1 MPRCYNDSK
10 TVSSVNSS
18 HKHSDDIVLTQT
30 RAFSIGSQLEVDED
44 PPLVEKSHR
53 RLRCDLSPVP
63 TNTNSNLNIKL
74 LNLKSDKGNRQDHQV
89 STGSGGYRERETK
102 KKAAIG
108 NTVRGIL
115 SSGHSRQD
123 RYETNRQRSSGGSG
137 GGLSSL
143 CPKLVASGSSTQ
155 SGISL
160 AVGHL
165 ASQESGGPCTVVTTQ
180 RIHGHAHNHKRQ
192 RKLSIVAQAGP
203 SANTTGDRKV
213 LSNISRSASIS
224 KKQIRTQRHDQ
235 STDSLSVTSN
245 GLTTS
250 SPSSRKKVLSTLRI
264 SEKSSTQS
272 VNSPSLD
279 HENDRSFSDAEE
291 AITATEN
298 VFAIPGSSSTP
309 STPISKVKQTKF
321 GKNEANVEHNSL
333 AECTDLS
340 ENAAD
345 VQHVILAEFD
355 KKTASIKQ
363 VATHKSI
370 NQEVI
375 ANHKQKSLSGSI
387 VNAKSIN
394 SNEQKIP
401 KYKNPNSVEK
411 MIEHHSN
418 KNIETVNLE
427 KNLDTTSI
435 DMNIT
440 SSNNKDK
447 ETKDRKSMEC
457 ADGGDIVGKDTD
469 TIDATKTISSDKI
482 DVESN
487 AEVSEEVIKSSRFV
501 TSKVLEEVT
510 ETETKT
516 ADVEKV
522 EEEERVTIYEDD
534 DGTSI
539 SDIVAA
545 QALHESLSKLGKV
558 PPLDTEMEE
567 MQNKNIRDEAKIGE
581 HPEKD
586 IVAQE
591 ETVEGFIGPLLDENF
606 KVDEKL
612 SQKTMAMEE
621 VQNLL
626 MKVKVQTVEDDDD
639 EEKAIGISPDGRFL
653 KFEEEIGRGSFKT
666 VYRGLDTQTGV
677 AVAWCELQ
685 EKKLNKTERLR
696 FREEAEML
704 KGLQHPNIVRFY
716 DYWEV
721 TLTRRKYIVLVTELM
736 TSGTLKTYLR
746 RFKKINPKVVK
757 SWCRQ
762 ILKGLSFLH
771 SRSPPIIHRDLKCDN
786 IFITGTTGSVK
797 IGDLGLATLKNRS
810 FAKSVIGT
818 PEFMAPEMYEEHY
831 DESVDVYAFGMCML
845 EMATS
850 EYPYS
855 ECTGPAQI
863 YKRVVSGVKP
873 QSYDKVENP
882 EVRDIIEMCI
892 RLKKEERPL
901 VKDLLNHEFF
911 ADDVGLKLEMVS
923 RDSAV
928 ADIELS
934 RVEFRLRVLDPKKRS
949 NKHKENE
956 AIQFDFDIQAD
967 NAEEVALEMAKS
979 SLILEEDA
987 KAVAK
992 MLKSQITTLLRE
1004 REERKAK
1011 EEKERLDRETDATT
1025 NTAENMLQQQL
1036 LLQQMQLQQQQQQ
1049 QQQIQS
1055 NIGIQIQN
1063 QVPIQLQQTQIPLQQ
1078 QQLQSAAQQAQQHN
1092 LQPQQVQ
1099 LVQQQPII
1107 QQQTSVVQPQQAQQI
1122 QYQQQIQQQYQQQQQ
1137 YPQHMSQ
1144 NLSTNSP
1151 QCSTPQNVQAQPQ
1164 FPQVP
1169 QQQMS
1174 QQPMPQQQ
1182 ISQQSIPQ
1190 QQIPQQPMPQQQMP
1204 QQQMQQQQQ
1213 QQQQQQHVHQQ
1224 PQQYIQLNQM
1234 SVPQPIPHQVQQQM
1248 QPQMQML
1255 SQQQHMHQQLQ
1266 HAQQQQYAQPQ
1277 IQHVQQ
1283 IHQHSIGS
1291 PPVQNQQYYQQNPTG
1306 SSGYVSANSLYQQTM
1321 PQQIFHTY
1329 TTSTNPSGHVEILS
1343 STQTATQIYSHTNLS
1358 AAAVP
1363 ASSQSYIQPT
1373 AQVQASIPS
1382 AINVNN
1388 SSAVTQ
1394 VMQNVPTSTI
1404 PNMQSASTLLSNAG
1418 HQPQSQQ
1425 NILMQMQYSQSASV
1439 MPNSISV
1446 TPVANVSAQSST
1458 NLQQQHFLPST
1469 EQCPTTDRSSLIKQD
1484 TMDSIQS
1491 LPPDAPITL
1500 QQDQIIAPTAATSVT
1515 QQQQQQPVVSND
1527 GITPENSE
1535 SVTTSE
1541 RSRVKRSGT
1550 KRKKPGIKLTVLS
1563 VSSGEGQSMTVE
1575 CQLDTSKQKTVT
1587 FKFDRD
1593 DMVPTDIANN
1603 LVAEN
1608 LLPQSQCETFV
1619 ELIEDIVKQLRLDP
1633 TRTLPLVAHGP
1644 PDQSAG
1650 GSPVTSRRPRDRD
1663 HSLDTAKVR
1672 HGSLTRQSSHRSSYK
1687 VHRRHRSRD
1696 ETSNTS
1702 TPTKLLPID
1711 QIISHIA
1718 STSLEKQ
1725 QVAQTTDSQAGA
1737 ENTSAEASR
1746 RSSTSTQNTDTLTPT
1761 NIPSDPTDNQE
1772 SVVSATSAETIMET
1786 HHNIQDDANNSTLK
1800 SYQMSTAHVQTQ
1812 IQNTTM
1818 NASHTNETS
1827 KESQELDVVDI
1838 KEYETAVKETS
1849 TSDVT
1854 VEISSLTV
1862 PTPVRKVSR
1871 FLVSPVAEQKNITT
1885 EEESFT
1891 TNENTDRANITTSQ
1905 LMPQSVG
1912 SVASAEP
1919 VLKSEDHVEVSVI
1932 EAQAIALQEKALQE
1946 KSNNVE
1952 TAQGVQGIQFNT
1964 VEQTDS
1970 SQQVLQ
1976 KGQQSI
1982 GLQNIIQVQ
1991 TLQQVTGHIQ
2001 QTTTIG
2007 QSKQHTII
2015 VQGSTI
2021 TSQQT
2026 SQQMPQTSVQNFV
2039 PVNTQKE
2046 LQSQSLHTTSG
2057 IVQQAQYQNQT
2068 IVQPGLV
2075 IQQQQQQ
2082 QIPIQQNVMQPHI
2095 QTEHQHQSQQMQ
2107 TQRPP
2112 TVQQFVPQQVQPQA
2126 QQYVMLSGPMQPIQP
2141 ANLDDRSR
2149 RLPSLS
2155 TNVSIDSQISEVS
2168 GISEEKRQTLIATNT
2183 PIAHTQHVQQVI
2195 SQDMPS
2201 TMPLAQGTVETAQQL
2216 QTVLTHSNVQHVPGT
2231 LVLPVSQV
2239 SLPVHPVVAAD
2250 VSTPKI
2256 ITKTKEVSS
2265 TLPDLAQNLANIL
2278 SNPKSKSAT
2287 PHPLTSHEQPT
2298 VVSNVTAPTLVEHK
2312 PVQSE
2317 QYFQPIQP
2325 EANQLQVQPSIHNYQ
2340 GQVMQQIYQ
2349 GQQNFQQ
2356 AFQGQQL
2363 LHQGQTQPIPQS
2375 VPLTISQQIDAQSQ
2389 MVQSLQSVSSQM
2401 SAQGKWIV
2409 SSNQTPLQQPMRH
2422 VQPSQL
2428 QSLQNQPQLQQI
2440 PVQPQ
2445 TIQEQQHSESSI
2457 VSDQSHLHLK
2467 LPEQHSMKPLEAETS
2482 ESLNSNCIRRT
2493 SSDCQL
2499 LMSEN
2504 ENSSHDVTPEHTFV
2518 ESIDSAV
2525 LVQQQLPQQ
2534 QLQQQQHR
2542 KLSQQNSL
2550 DKVSDISSISSIG
2563 SGTGPQTIA
2572 DLHQKLVQLTSQP
2585 SESLNVGTPPISY
2598 PATPHNHQIVGGYDA
2613 YMHSL
2618 QQKLGN
2624 IGMPVSCTNAT
2635 CPLSPQTTIHSST
2648 VLTDTQVDA
2657 TVEGSVVTQENSS
2670 TLTLSQNNTEYPL
2683 DSPTPGVP
2691 AGPENMSP
2699 SKENVKIR
2707 TQRPG
2712 SRLQELEQELAKIHH
2727 RGSIFTTIPTQP
2739 LTPPITVINS
2749 VHMQQPVQ
2757 TLLTTAPP
2765 ISTVP
2770 IATVTPSI
2778 VTPRSD
2784 TNTPVQ
2790 PELQDN
2796 TNEKANPT
2804 QPTRKISRFVVSKVA
2819 GPPAHNNATVNQQQP
2834 TDIARSLPQQA
2845 EELKISERQNIPSHT
2860 DDLHG
2865 VPVQVLHSRENSVP
2879 PIVQTTH
2886 STNILNIEPEKE
2898 ERFVA
2903 LTPSE
2908 EYQLLI
2914 KRQTLELETLQ
2925 RRHREELERFQQH
2938 QLQLLIQQQQ
2948 QASALHQHQHHPLL
2962 YHTVATNIS
2971 GSRIPG
2977 AEDYLMIS
2985 TAPQT
2990 PLQKGPNNNYPDTD
3004 ETLRLAMQKLK
3015 QTPLQLQPQ
3024 QASAGI
3030 PHAYVIPIPVV
3041 PSENMQSIV
3050 SQQSNNCSNDITEGI
3065 DTTHSPAVNNSTTQ
3079 YQFAPILSEGTN
3091 VSSAIGAL
3099 PAPLPI
3105 ANSTNAYIQYHEG
3118 QQLSNFQTFSCTPH
3132 GGFFLP
3138 AGYRLIYAPSTGTT
3152 QSQPATPAATS
3163 HVTNSRDDTPPTE
3176 PTPPVSHHSAP
3187 AESLTASSHT
3197 DQ

>member
-10 TVSSVNSS
+10 TVSSVNSNY
-18 HKHSDDIVLTQT
+18 KHNTDDIILTQSH
-30 RAFSIGSQLEVDED
+30 AFSIGSQLNADED
-44 PPLVEKSHR
+44 SPVVEKSHR

-63 TNTNSNLNIKL
+63 TSTNSSLNIKL
-74 LNLKSDKGNRQDHQV
+74 LGLKGDKSTRQDHQV
-89 STGSGGYRERETK
+89 STGSGGHREKNRETK
-102 KKAAIG
+102 KRAAIG
-108 NTVRGIL
+108 NTVRGFF

-123 RYETNRQRSSGGSG
+123 RYETNRQRSSGGTG

-143 CPKLVASGSSTQ
+143 CPKLVASGGTGSQ

-165 ASQESGGPCTVVTTQ
+165 ASQESGGPCAVVTTQ
-180 RIHGHAHNHKRQ
+180 RIHTHNHRRQ

-235 STDSLSVTSN
+235 STDSLSITSN
-245 GLTTS
+245 GLATS
-250 SPSSRKKVLSTLRI
+250 SPSSKKKVLSALRI
-264 SEKSSTQS
+264 SDRSSTQS
-272 VNSPSLD
+272 VNSSSLD

-291 AITATEN
+291 AIAATEN
-298 VFAIPGSSSTP
+298 AFATPGSSSTP
-309 STPISKVKQTKF
+309 STPISKLKSAKF
-321 GKNEANVEHNSL
+321 SKDEGANVEHNIL
-333 AECTDLS
+333 AECIDS
-340 ENAAD
+340 SRDAAG
-345 VQHVILAEFD
+345 VQHVILNEFEQRN
-355 KKTASIKQ
+355 AMPIKLSA
-363 VATHKSI
+363 VHDLCAV
-370 NQEVI
+370 NQENI
-375 ANHKQKSLSGSI
+375 INDKQKSSSSTLST
-387 VNAKSIN
+387 KSISN
-394 SNEQKIP
+394 SDQKVL
-401 KYKNPNSVEK
+401 KHKNTNSAEK
-411 MIEHHSN
+411 MIEHHSS
-418 KNIETVNLE
+418 KNIETANIE
-427 KNLDTTSI
+427 KDLNDTTISTDIEMNSI
-435 DMNIT
+435 DNSEGKQGKSRKSVGYTDGDNGSI
-440 SSNNKDK
+440 DK
-447 ETKDRKSMEC
+447 ETVDPLNTVRS
-457 ADGGDIVGKDTD
+457 GKRENLMRV
-469 TIDATKTISSDKI
+469 KN
-482 DVESN
+482 N
-487 AEVSEEVIKSSRFV
+487 AGLSEEVIKSSRFV
-501 TSKVLEEVT
+501 TSKVLEET
-510 ETETKT
+510 DADTKT
-516 ADVEKV
+516 DVEKE
-522 EEEERVTIYEDD
+522 EEEERVTIYDD

-558 PPLDTEMEE
+558 PLLDTEMEE
-567 MQNKNIRDEAKIGE
+567 VQNTSLRDDTKMRE

-591 ETVEGFIGPLLDENF
+591 EAVEGFIGPLLDENF
-606 KVDEKL
+606 KADEKL
-612 SQKTMAMEE
+612 SQKTMAMED

-639 EEKAIGISPDGRFL
+639 EEKAVGISPDGRFL

-928 ADIELS
+928 ADTELS

-956 AIQFDFDIQAD
+956 AIQFDFDMQAD

-992 MLKSQITTLLRE
+992 MLKSQIITLLRE

-1011 EEKERLDRETDATT
+1011 EEKERLDRETAATST
-1025 NTAENMLQQQL
+1025 DVTANAANAENLLQQQL

-1049 QQQIQS
+1049 IQS
-1055 NIGIQIQN
+1055 NINIQMQN
-1063 QVPIQLQQTQIPLQQ
+1063 PVPMQLQQTQMPIQQ
-1078 QQLQSAAQQAQQHN
+1078 QQLQSTAQQTQQHN
-1092 LQPQQVQ
+1092 LQAQQVQ

-1137 YPQHMSQ
+1137 QYPQHVPQSL
-1144 NLSTNSP
+1144 NANSP
-1151 QCSTPQNVQAQPQ
+1151 QCSTPQNVQTQPQ

-1169 QQQMS
+1169 QQL
-1174 QQPMPQQQ
+1174 
-1182 ISQQSIPQ
+1182 
-1190 QQIPQQPMPQQQMP
+1190 
-1204 QQQMQQQQQ
+1204 
-1213 QQQQQQHVHQQ
+1213 QQQQQHVQIQQ
-1224 PQQYIQLNQM
+1224 QQQYIQLNQM
-1234 SVPQPIPHQVQQQM
+1234 SVPQQIPHQMQQQM
-1248 QPQMQML
+1248 QPQMQIL
-1255 SQQQHMHQQLQ
+1255 PQQQHMLQQ
-1266 HAQQQQYAQPQ
+1266 HAQQQQYATQQ
-1277 IQHVQQ
+1277 QLQHVQQ
-1283 IHQHSIGS
+1283 LHQHTVSS
-1291 PPVQNQQYYQQNPTG
+1291 PPVQNQQYYQQNAPG
-1306 SSGYVSANSLYQQTM
+1306 SSGYVSAGSLYQQTM

-1329 TTSTNPSGHVEILS
+1329 TTSNPSGHVEILS
-1343 STQTATQIYSHTNLS
+1343 STQTATQIYSHTSLP
-1358 AAAVP
+1358 AGAVP
-1363 ASSQSYIQPT
+1363 AASQSQYIPT
-1373 AQVQASIPS
+1373 AGQVQASVPS
-1382 AINVNN
+1382 GISVNN
-1388 SSAVTQ
+1388 TSAVTH
-1394 VMQNVPTSTI
+1394 MQNVPTSTI
-1404 PNMQSASTLLSNAG
+1404 PNIQSATTLLNNTG
-1418 HQPQSQQ
+1418 PQPQSQQ
-1425 NILMQMQYSQSASV
+1425 NILVQMQYSQNTNII
-1439 MPNSISV
+1439 PNSISI
-1446 TPVANVSAQSST
+1446 TPNMTNVPAQSST
-1458 NLQQQHFLPST
+1458 NLQQQHQHFLSNAD
-1469 EQCPTTDRSSLIKQD
+1469 QCPTTDRSSLVKQD

-1491 LPPDAPITL
+1491 LPPDQPINL
-1500 QQDQIIAPTAATSVT
+1500 QQDQIAATTSVAT
-1515 QQQQQQPVVSND
+1515 GVPQQTVASND
-1527 GITPENSE
+1527 GVTPENSE

-1541 RSRVKRSGT
+1541 RSRIKRSGT

-1663 HSLDTAKVR
+1663 HSLDTAKQVR

-1702 TPTKLLPID
+1702 TPTKLLPIE

-1718 STSLEKQ
+1718 NTTLEKQ
-1725 QVAQTTDSQAGA
+1725 QVAQTPDNQAGA

-1772 SVVSATSAETIMET
+1772 TIVSATSAETVVEAQ
-1786 HHNIQDDANNSTLK
+1786 HNIQDDANNSAFK
-1800 SYQMSTAHVQTQ
+1800 SYQTSTTHAQTQ
-1812 IQNTTM
+1812 IQDTIV
-1818 NASHTNETS
+1818 NASHASEAS
-1827 KESQELDVVDI
+1827 KESQEQQDVVDL
-1838 KEYETAVKETS
+1838 KESGITKEINA
-1849 TSDVT
+1849 SDVVAEVST
-1854 VEISSLTV
+1854 LTV
-1862 PTPVRKVSR
+1862 PTPMRKISR
-1871 FLVSPVAEQKNITT
+1871 FLVSPVVEQKNIAA
-1885 EEESFT
+1885 EEESSVVGESIER
-1891 TNENTDRANITTSQ
+1891 TNIAMSQ
-1905 LMPQSVG
+1905 LASQSVAP
-1912 SVASAEP
+1912 VANAELI
-1919 VLKSEDHVEVSVI
+1919 LKNEEHVEANVLEIQSATML
-1932 EAQAIALQEKALQE
+1932 EPN
-1946 KSNNVE
+1946 SNNE
-1952 TAQGVQGIQFNT
+1952 TIVQSMPYT
-1964 VEQTDS
+1964 MEQTDNT
-1970 SQQVLQ
+1970 QQILQ
-1976 KGQQSI
+1976 PGQQSI
-1982 GLQNIIQVQ
+1982 GLQQNIIQMQ
-1991 TLQQVTGHIQ
+1991 TLQQVTGHVQ
-2001 QTTTIG
+2001 QTTIG
-2007 QSKQHTII
+2007 QSNQHTII

-2026 SQQMPQTSVQNFV
+2026 SQQIPQTGIPHFV
-2039 PVNTQKE
+2039 PVTSQE
-2046 LQSQSLHTTSG
+2046 LQPQPLHSNG
-2057 IVQQAQYQNQT
+2057 IAQTQAQYPSQAM
-2068 IVQPGLV
+2068 IQPGV
-2075 IQQQQQQ
+2075 VMQSSQQ
-2082 QIPIQQNVMQPHI
+2082 QIPMQQGVMQMHI
-2095 QTEHQHQSQQMQ
+2095 QAEQMQ
-2107 TQRPP
+2107 AQRPA
-2112 TVQQFVPQQVQPQA
+2112 VQQFIPQQVQPPT
-2126 QQYVMLSGPMQPIQP
+2126 QQYVMLSGHMQPVQSTTM
-2141 ANLDDRSR
+2141 DDRNR
-2149 RLPSLS
+2149 RVPSLS
-2155 TNVSIDSQISEVS
+2155 ATSHVSLDSQILESS
-2168 GISEEKRQTLIATNT
+2168 IIAEEKRQAMNAVNIPVT
-2183 PIAHTQHVQQVI
+2183 HMQHVQVVP
-2195 SQDMPS
+2195 QDIV
-2201 TMPLAQGTVETAQQL
+2201 GTVPLPQNAIEAAQPPHQ
-2216 QTVLTHSNVQHVPGT
+2216 NVHVPGT
-2231 LVLPVSQV
+2231 LPPSMQIPA
-2239 SLPVHPVVAAD
+2239 SVHPVVTAD
-2250 VSTPKI
+2250 VSAPKV
-2256 ITKTKEVSS
+2256 TVKTKEVSS

-2287 PHPLTSHEQPT
+2287 PHPLTSHEPAAVPNVATATT
-2298 VVSNVTAPTLVEHK
+2298 VDHK
-2312 PVQSE
+2312 PMQSE

-2325 EANQLQVQPSIHNYQ
+2325 EASQLQIQPPIQHNYQ
-2340 GQVMQQIYQ
+2340 GQIVHQGYQ
-2349 GQQNFQQ
+2349 GQQQNFQQ
-2356 AFQGQQL
+2356 AFQNQQV
-2363 LHQGQTQPIPQS
+2363 LHQNQVQPIPQS
-2375 VPLTISQQIDAQSQ
+2375 IPLTIPQQIDAQSQ
-2389 MVQSLQSVSSQM
+2389 MMQSILQTVSNQSIT
-2401 SAQGKWIV
+2401 QGKWIV
-2409 SSNQTPLQQPMRH
+2409 TNQTPLQQPLRH
-2422 VQPSQL
+2422 IQPNQL
-2428 QSLQNQPQLQQI
+2428 QSLPNQLQLQQI
-2440 PVQPQ
+2440 SVQPQ
-2445 TIQEQQHSESSI
+2445 MHQQIMQDQQHSESS
-2457 VSDQSHLHLK
+2457 VVLDQSHLHLK
-2467 LPEQHSMKPLEAETS
+2467 LPEQHPTKPLEIE
-2482 ESLNSNCIRRT
+2482 NSDSSNLNCIRRT

-2499 LMSEN
+2499 LTSEN
-2504 ENSSHDVTPEHTFV
+2504 ENSSHDVTPEHTLV
-2518 ESIDSAV
+2518 ESIDSTSI
-2525 LVQQQLPQQ
+2525 LQQQLSQPQQ
-2534 QLQQQQHR
+2534 QQQQQQQHR

-2550 DKVSDISSISSIG
+2550 DKMSEISCG
-2563 SGTGPQTIA
+2563 NVTSGAGPQTIA
-2572 DLHQKLVQLTSQP
+2572 DLHQKLVQVTSQP

-2598 PATPHNHQIVGGYDA
+2598 PATPHNNQVVGGYDA

-2618 QQKLGN
+2618 QQKLFN
-2624 IGMPVSCTNAT
+2624 IGVPVSSANAT

-2648 VLTDTQVDA
+2648 ILTDTQAEA
-2657 TVEGSVVTQENSS
+2657 TIEGSTIMQDNSS
-2670 TLTLSQNNTEYPL
+2670 AFALSQNNVECSL
-2683 DSPTPGVP
+2683 DSPTPGAP
-2691 AGPENMSP
+2691 TGTENMSP

-2727 RGSIFTTIPTQP
+2727 RGSVFAAAPVQP
-2739 LTPPITVINS
+2739 LTPPISN
-2749 VHMQQPVQ
+2749 VQ
-2757 TLLTTAPP
+2757 TQQSVQNLLTTAQP
-2765 ISTVP
+2765 ISIVP
-2770 IATVTPSI
+2770 VTTVTSNI
-2778 VTPRSD
+2778 VTSRSG
-2784 TNTPVQ
+2784 TNTPIQ
-2790 PELQDN
+2790 AELQD
-2796 TNEKANPT
+2796 TANEKTNPI
-2804 QPTRKISRFVVSKVA
+2804 QPARKVSRFMVSKVS
-2819 GPPAHNNATVNQQQP
+2819 GPPVHSNAAINQQQT
-2834 TDIARSLPQQA
+2834 TDAAKSQLQQT
-2845 EELKISERQNIPSHT
+2845 EELKISERQNVLSHHT

-2865 VPVQVLHSRENSVP
+2865 ISAQISHSRENSIP
-2879 PIVQTTH
+2879 PAVQATH
-2886 STNILNIEPEKE
+2886 GTNISNIELEKE

-2925 RRHREELERFQQH
+2925 KRHREELERFQQQ

-2948 QASALHQHQHHPLL
+2948 QASALHHQHHPLL

-2971 GSRIPG
+2971 GPRIPG
-2977 AEDYLMIS
+2977 TEDYLMFS

-2990 PLQKGPNNNYPDTD
+2990 PLQKGPNNYPDTD

-3024 QASAGI
+3024 QTSAGI

-3041 PSENMQSIV
+3041 PSENIQSVV
-3050 SQQSNNCSNDITEGI
+3050 SQQGNNCSNDVSESI
-3065 DTTHSPAVNNSTTQ
+3065 DTTHSTVVGNPTQ
-3079 YQFAPILSEGTN
+3079 YQFTPILSEGTN
-3091 VSSAIGAL
+3091 ISSTNVGSL
-3099 PAPLPI
+3099 PTSAPLPI
-3105 ANSTNAYIQYHEG
+3105 SGATSAYIQYEG
-3118 QQLSNFQTFSCTPH
+3118 QPLPNFQTFSCTPH

-3138 AGYRLIYAPSTGTT
+3138 AGYRLIYTPPTT
-3152 QSQPATPAATS
+3152 QSQPATPATS
-3163 HVTNSRDDTPPTE
+3163 HVANSSRDDTPPTAE
-3176 PTPPVSHHSAP
+3176 LHSSTAENSMVPPSHS
-3187 AESLTASSHT
+3187 

>member
-10 TVSSVNSS
+10 TVSSVNSN
-18 HKHSDDIVLTQT
+18 HKHNTDDIVLTQSH
-30 RAFSIGSQLEVDED
+30 AFPIGSHLEVEED

-63 TNTNSNLNIKL
+63 TSTNSNFNIKL
-74 LNLKSDKGNRQDHQV
+74 LGLKGDKNTRQDHQV
-89 STGSGGYRERETK
+89 STGSGGHRERDRDIK
-102 KKAAIG
+102 KRATIG
-108 NTVRGIL
+108 NTVRGFL

-123 RYETNRQRSSGGSG
+123 RYETNRQRSSGGTG

-143 CPKLVASGSSTQ
+143 CPKLVSSGGSGSQ
-155 SGISL
+155 SGINL

-165 ASQESGGPCTVVTTQ
+165 ASQETGGTCTVVTTQ
-180 RIHGHAHNHKRQ
+180 KIHAHNHRRQ
-192 RKLSIVAQAGP
+192 RKLSIVTQAGP
-203 SANTTGDRKV
+203 SANITGDRKV
-213 LSNISRSASIS
+213 LSNVNRSTSIS
-224 KKQIRTQRHDQ
+224 KKQIRTQRHEQ
-235 STDSLSVTSN
+235 NADSLSITSN
-245 GLTTS
+245 GLATN
-250 SPSSRKKVLSTLRI
+250 SPSSKKKVLSALHLSDR
-264 SEKSSTQS
+264 SSAQS
-272 VNSPSLD
+272 VNSLSLD

-291 AITATEN
+291 AIAAIEN
-298 VFAIPGSSSTP
+298 AAQGSSSTP
-309 STPISKVKQTKF
+309 STPISKVKATNIS
-321 GKNEANVEHNSL
+321 KNEEANVRHNNVL
-333 AECTDLS
+333 TECNNLS
-340 ENAAD
+340 ENVAD
-345 VQHVILAEFD
+345 AQHMILNKFEQED
-355 KKTASIKQ
+355 
-363 VATHKSI
+363 ATPVKSSMVPKSHGI
-370 NQEVI
+370 NQESI
-375 ANHKQKSLSGSI
+375 TNNKQKLSNSASSTKFNSI
-387 VNAKSIN
+387 SDQKVSKHKNTN
-394 SNEQKIP
+394 SR
-401 KYKNPNSVEK
+401 EK
-411 MIEHHSN
+411 MIEHHTS
-418 KNIETVNLE
+418 KDIETVNVE
-427 KNLDTTSI
+427 KELDDTTISMETE
-435 DMNIT
+435 MNST
-440 SSNNKDK
+440 DSNSKDK
-447 ETKDRKSMEC
+447 RKKNRKSIEYTDSGD
-457 ADGGDIVGKDTD
+457 DGIDKEITD
-469 TIDATKTISSDKI
+469 ASKTVNSDKEEMK
-482 DVESN
+482 DN
-487 AEVSEEVIKSSRFV
+487 AGLNEEIIKSSRFV
-501 TSKVLEEVT
+501 TSKVLEEIT
-510 ETETKT
+510 EADNKT

-522 EEEERVTIYEDD
+522 EEEERVTIYDD

-539 SDIVAA
+539 SDIVAT

-558 PPLDTEMEE
+558 PPLDTEEMEE
-567 MQNKNIRDEAKIGE
+567 TQNTDLRDEKAKMRQQ
-581 HPEKD
+581 PEKD
-586 IVAQE
+586 IVTQE

-606 KVDEKL
+606 KADEKL

-639 EEKAIGISPDGRFL
+639 EEKAVGISPDGRFL

-928 ADIELS
+928 ADTELS

-1011 EEKERLDRETDATT
+1011 EEKERLDRETATATDIAT
-1025 NTAENMLQQQL
+1025 NAAANSENLLQQQL

-1049 QQQIQS
+1049 QQIQS
-1055 NIGIQIQN
+1055 NIGMQMQN
-1063 QVPIQLQQTQIPLQQ
+1063 QVPMQLQQTQMPIQQ
-1078 QQLQSAAQQAQQHN
+1078 QQLQSTAQQTQQHN

-1107 QQQTSVVQPQQAQQI
+1107 QQQTSVVQPQQAQQM
-1122 QYQQQIQQQYQQQQQ
+1122 QYQQQMQQQYQQQQPYAQ
-1137 YPQHMSQ
+1137 HVPQSL
-1144 NLSTNSP
+1144 NTNSS
-1151 QCSTPQNVQAQPQ
+1151 QCSTPQNVQGQPQ

-1169 QQQMS
+1169 QQM
-1174 QQPMPQQQ
+1174 QQQQQ
-1182 ISQQSIPQ
+1182 IQQ
-1190 QQIPQQPMPQQQMP
+1190 QQIQQQ
-1204 QQQMQQQQQ
+1204 QQQQQIQQQQQQIQQ

-1224 PQQYIQLNQM
+1224 QQYIQLNQM
-1234 SVPQPIPHQVQQQM
+1234 SVPQQIPHQMQQQM
-1248 QPQMQML
+1248 QPQIQML

-1266 HAQQQQYAQPQ
+1266 SQHAQQQQYATQPQ

-1283 IHQHSIGS
+1283 LHQHSVGS
-1291 PPVQNQQYYQQNPTG
+1291 QPVQNQQYYQQNATG
-1306 SSGYVSANSLYQQTM
+1306 TATGYVSAGSLYQQTM

-1343 STQTATQIYSHTNLS
+1343 STQTATQIYSH
-1358 AAAVP
+1358 AAAMP
-1363 ASSQSYIQPT
+1363 AASSQSQYMQS
-1373 AQVQASIPS
+1373 AGQVQASIPS
-1382 AINVNN
+1382 GINVNS
-1388 SSAVTQ
+1388 SSAVTH
-1394 VMQNVPTSTI
+1394 MPNVPTSTI
-1404 PNMQSASTLLSNAG
+1404 PNMQSAPPLLGNTG

-1425 NILMQMQYSQSASV
+1425 NILVQMQYSQNTNV
-1439 MPNSISV
+1439 MPNSISI
-1446 TPVANVSAQSST
+1446 TPNVANVSAPSST
-1458 NLQQQHFLPST
+1458 ANLQQHQLFLSNT
-1469 EQCPTTDRSSLIKQD
+1469 DQCPNATDRSSLVKQD

-1491 LPPDAPITL
+1491 LPPDASTNL
-1500 QQDQIIAPTAATSVT
+1500 QDQIVTTAAPVATNVA
-1515 QQQQQQPVVSND
+1515 QQFVAFND
-1527 GITPENSE
+1527 GATPENSE
-1535 SVTTSE
+1535 SVTVSE
-1541 RSRVKRSGT
+1541 RNRVKRSGT

-1563 VSSGEGQSMTVE
+1563 VSSSEGQSMTVE

-1608 LLPQSQCETFV
+1608 LLPQSQCETFI

-1663 HSLDTAKVR
+1663 HSLDTAKQVR

-1687 VHRRHRSRD
+1687 IHRRHRSRD

-1718 STSLEKQ
+1718 NTNLEKQ
-1725 QVAQTTDSQAGA
+1725 QIAQTPDSQTGA

-1772 SVVSATSAETIMET
+1772 TVVSGTSAETVVEA
-1786 HHNIQDDANNSTLK
+1786 HHNIQNDANNSAFK
-1800 SYQMSTAHVQTQ
+1800 SYQSSTIPAQMQIQQDTMMSTGHVV
-1812 IQNTTM
+1812 
-1818 NASHTNETS
+1818 SEVS
-1827 KESQELDVVDI
+1827 KESQEQQDIVDI
-1838 KEYETAVKETS
+1838 KESGTTKETNA
-1849 TSDVT
+1849 SDIVA
-1854 VEISSLTV
+1854 EISTLTV
-1862 PTPVRKVSR
+1862 PTAPARKVSR
-1871 FLVSPVAEQKNITT
+1871 FLVSPVVEQKNIAA
-1885 EEESFT
+1885 EEESSVI
-1891 TNENTDRANITTSQ
+1891 NEGASRTSQ
-1905 LMPQSVG
+1905 SINQSIV
-1912 SVASAEP
+1912 SAAEP
-1919 VLKSEDHVEVSVI
+1919 VLKNEEHVEANVSEI
-1932 EAQAIALQEKALQE
+1932 QSTNLHEQA
-1946 KSNNVE
+1946 SNNENIVV
-1952 TAQGVQGIQFNT
+1952 QGVPYTN

-1970 SQQVLQ
+1970 VQQISQP
-1976 KGQQSI
+1976 GQQPI
-1982 GLQNIIQVQ
+1982 GLQQSIIQVQ
-1991 TLQQVTGHIQ
+1991 TVQQVTGHMQ
-2001 QTTTIG
+2001 QTTTIN

-2015 VQGSTI
+2015 
-2021 TSQQT
+2021 
-2026 SQQMPQTSVQNFV
+2026 
-2039 PVNTQKE
+2039 KE
-2046 LQSQSLHTTSG
+2046 MQPLQPLHTNG
-2057 IVQQAQYQNQT
+2057 IAQTQAQYPNQT
-2068 IVQPGLV
+2068 MIQSPAVV
-2075 IQQQQQQ
+2075 MQQQPQQ
-2082 QIPIQQNVMQPHI
+2082 QIPIQQNVLQPHM
-2095 QTEHQHQSQQMQ
+2095 QAEHQGHIQQ
-2107 TQRPP
+2107 TQRAS
-2112 TVQQFVPQQVQPQA
+2112 TVQQFVPQQVQPPT
-2126 QQYVMLSGPMQPIQP
+2126 QQYVILSGHMQSMQPNI
-2141 ANLDDRSR
+2141 DDRNR
-2149 RLPSLS
+2149 RVSNIS
-2155 TNVSIDSQISEVS
+2155 IASNVSMDSQISEPS
-2168 GISEEKRQTLIATNT
+2168 SIPEEKRQAVVTAANMPAT
-2183 PIAHTQHVQQVI
+2183 AHMQHVQVAP
-2195 SQDMPS
+2195 QDMS
-2201 TMPLAQGTVETAQQL
+2201 NVMPIQQSGSVEAAQQTV
-2216 QTVLTHSNVQHVPGT
+2216 QTTHQNVQHSALGTAIPQSMPVP
-2231 LVLPVSQV
+2231 
-2239 SLPVHPVVAAD
+2239 LPVHPVVTD
-2250 VSTPKI
+2250 VSTSKVAV
-2256 ITKTKEVSS
+2256 KTKEVSS

-2287 PHPLTSHEQPT
+2287 PHPLTSSHETTAVPNPA
-2298 VVSNVTAPTLVEHK
+2298 VVAAPTLVDYK

-2325 EANQLQVQPSIHNYQ
+2325 EVSQLQIQPPVQHNYQ
-2340 GQVMQQIYQ
+2340 GQIMHQGYQ

-2356 AFQGQQL
+2356 TFPNQQL
-2363 LHQGQTQPIPQS
+2363 LHQNQTQPTLHSI
-2375 VPLTISQQIDAQSQ
+2375 PLTIPQQIDLQSQ
-2389 MVQSLQSVSSQM
+2389 MMQSNFVTGQST
-2401 SAQGKWIV
+2401 AQGKWFI
-2409 SSNQTPLQQPMRH
+2409 STNQINPPQQQQPILRH
-2422 VQPSQL
+2422 IQPNQPF
-2428 QSLQNQPQLQQI
+2428 QNQFQLQQI
-2440 PVQPQ
+2440 PMQSQVQQQ
-2445 TIQEQQHSESSI
+2445 TMQDQHNESSI
-2457 VSDQSHLHLK
+2457 VLDQSHLHLK
-2467 LPEQHSMKPLEAETS
+2467 LPDQQPTKLLEPENL
-2482 ESLNSNCIRRT
+2482 ESSNLNCIRRT

-2499 LMSEN
+2499 LTSEN
-2504 ENSSHDVTPEHTFV
+2504 ENSSHDVTPEHTLV
-2518 ESIDSAV
+2518 ESIDSTSI
-2525 LVQQQLPQQ
+2525 LQQQLSQPYQQ
-2534 QLQQQQHR
+2534 QLQQQQQQQQQQHR

-2550 DKVSDISSISSIG
+2550 DKVSDISSVGSIG
-2563 SGTGPQTIA
+2563 SSTGPQTIA

-2585 SESLNVGTPPISY
+2585 SEALNVGTPPISY
-2598 PATPHNHQIVGGYDA
+2598 PATPHNHQIAGGHDT

-2618 QQKLGN
+2618 QQKLYN
-2624 IGMPVSCTNAT
+2624 IGMPVSSTNAAT

-2648 VLTDTQVDA
+2648 ILTDTQVSDA
-2657 TVEGSVVTQENSS
+2657 TIEGSVITQESS
-2670 TLTLSQNNTEYPL
+2670 GTFSQTNVECSL
-2683 DSPTPGVP
+2683 DSPTPGVAP
-2691 AGPENMSP
+2691 ATTETMSP
-2699 SKENVKIR
+2699 SKENVKVR
-2707 TQRPG
+2707 AQRPG

-2727 RGSIFTTIPTQP
+2727 RGSVFAAAPTQP
-2739 LTPPITVINS
+2739 LTPPISIQT
-2749 VHMQQPVQ
+2749 QQQ
-2757 TLLTTAPP
+2757 LAQNLLTTAPLV
-2765 ISTVP
+2765 STCVP
-2770 IATVTPSI
+2770 MTTVAPNV
-2778 VTPRSD
+2778 VTPRSG
-2784 TNTPVQ
+2784 TNTPIQ
-2790 PELQDN
+2790 AELQDS
-2796 TNEKANPT
+2796 TNEKANPA
-2804 QPTRKISRFVVSKVA
+2804 QPIRKVSRFMVSKVA
-2819 GPPAHNNATVNQQQP
+2819 GPPAHSNVIINQQT
-2834 TDIARSLPQQA
+2834 TDIARTQLQQM
-2845 EELKISERQNIPSHT
+2845 EELKTSERQTVPPSYQT

-2865 VPVQVLHSRENSVP
+2865 VPVQVPHSRENSVP
-2879 PIVQTTH
+2879 PTVQAAH
-2886 STNILNIEPEKE
+2886 GTNILNIEPEKE
-2898 ERFVA
+2898 ERFVI

-2977 AEDYLMIS
+2977 TEDYFMFS

-2990 PLQKGPNNNYPDTD
+2990 PLQKGPNNYPDTE

-3015 QTPLQLQPQ
+3015 QTPLQLQPQQ

-3041 PSENMQSIV
+3041 PSENMQSVV
-3050 SQQSNNCSNDITEGI
+3050 SQQSNNCSNDLTEGI
-3065 DTTHSPAVNNSTTQ
+3065 DSMHNTAVGNSTQ
-3079 YQFAPILSEGTN
+3079 YQFTPILSEGAN
-3091 VSSAIGAL
+3091 ISSTTGL
-3099 PAPLPI
+3099 APLSI
-3105 ANSTNAYIQYHEG
+3105 SNSTGTTYIQYHEG
-3118 QQLSNFQTFSCTPH
+3118 QQSLPNFQAFSYTPH

-3138 AGYRLIYAPSTGTT
+3138 TGYRLIYAPSAGMTP
-3152 QSQPATPAATS
+3152 SQPATPAAP
-3163 HVTNSRDDTPPTE
+3163 HVASSSRDNDTPPTAE
-3176 PTPPVSHHSAP
+3176 PHYSTTVENSTVP
-3187 AESLTASSHT
+3187 SL

>member
-10 TVSSVNSS
+10 TVSLVNSN
-18 HKHSDDIVLTQT
+18 HKHNTDDIVLTQSH
-30 RAFSIGSQLEVDED
+30 AFSIGSQLEVDED
-44 PPLVEKSHR
+44 PPVVEKSHR

-63 TNTNSNLNIKL
+63 TSTNSNFNIKL
-74 LNLKSDKGNRQDHQV
+74 LGLKGDKGSRQDHQV
-89 STGSGGYRERETK
+89 STGFGGHREKDRETK
-102 KKAAIG
+102 KRAAIG
-108 NTVRGIL
+108 NTVRGLL

-123 RYETNRQRSSGGSG
+123 RYETNRQRSSGGTG

-143 CPKLVASGSSTQ
+143 CPKLVASGGSGNQ

-165 ASQESGGPCTVVTTQ
+165 ASQESGSPCTVVTTQ
-180 RIHGHAHNHKRQ
+180 RIHAHNHRRQ
-192 RKLSIVAQAGP
+192 RKLSIVSQAGP

-213 LSNISRSASIS
+213 LSNTGRSNIS
-224 KKQIRTQRHDQ
+224 KKQLRTQRHDQ
-235 STDSLSVTSN
+235 NADSLSITSN
-245 GLTTS
+245 GLAT
-250 SPSSRKKVLSTLRI
+250 
-264 SEKSSTQS
+264 
-272 VNSPSLD
+272 N

-291 AITATEN
+291 ALASEN
-298 VFAIPGSSSTP
+298 VFAASGSSSTP
-309 STPISKVKQTKF
+309 STPIGKVKSEKF
-321 GKNEANVEHNSL
+321 SKNEEASVEHSVL
-333 AECTDLS
+333 TECTDLS
-340 ENAAD
+340 RNAAD
-345 VQHVILAEFD
+345 VQHMILNEFERD
-355 KKTASIKQ
+355 AAVLRLST
-363 VATHKSI
+363 THKSHSI
-370 NQEVI
+370 NQENI
-375 ANHKQKSLSGSI
+375 TNSKQKSLSNSI
-387 VNAKSIN
+387 ISVKSIN
-394 SNEQKIP
+394 SSDQKVS
-401 KYKNPNSVEK
+401 KHKNRNSAEK
-411 MIEHHSN
+411 MIEHHSS
-418 KNIETVNLE
+418 KDIEVLNLE
-427 KNLDTTSI
+427 KDLDDATTSADLEMNSA
-435 DMNIT
+435 DMGT
-440 SSNNKDK
+440 
-447 ETKDRKSMEC
+447 T
-457 ADGGDIVGKDTD
+457 
-469 TIDATKTISSDKI
+469 AT
-482 DVESN
+482 VLC
-487 AEVSEEVIKSSRFV
+487 EVIKSSRFV
-501 TSKVLEEVT
+501 TSKVPEETEEIKNADKEDADVHAEVEKEEEV
-510 ETETKT
+510 
-516 ADVEKV
+516 
-522 EEEERVTIYEDD
+522 ERVTIYDD

-558 PPLDTEMEE
+558 PPLDTET
-567 MQNKNIRDEAKIGE
+567 EAKGMPKTHLHETKMEE

-606 KVDEKL
+606 KADEKL

-626 MKVKVQTVEDDDD
+626 MKVKVQAVEDDDD
-639 EEKAIGISPDGRFL
+639 EEKAVGISPDGRFL

-928 ADIELS
+928 ADTELS

-1011 EEKERLDRETDATT
+1011 EEKERLDRETAAAAAETATANAA
-1025 NTAENMLQQQL
+1025 NTENLLQQQL
-1036 LLQQMQLQQQQQQ
+1036 LLQQMQLQQQQ
-1049 QQQIQS
+1049 IQS
-1055 NIGIQIQN
+1055 NIGMQMQN
-1063 QVPIQLQQTQIPLQQ
+1063 QVSMQLQQAQIPLQQ
-1078 QQLQSAAQQAQQHN
+1078 QPLQPTTQQAQQHN

-1107 QQQTSVVQPQQAQQI
+1107 QQQTSVVQPQQAQQM

-1137 YPQHMSQ
+1137 QYSQHVPQS
-1144 NLSTNSP
+1144 LSANSP
-1151 QCSTPQNVQAQPQ
+1151 QCSTPQNVQGQPQ
-1164 FPQVP
+1164 FPQ
-1169 QQQMS
+1169 S
-1174 QQPMPQQQ
+1174 
-1182 ISQQSIPQ
+1182 
-1190 QQIPQQPMPQQQMP
+1190 
-1204 QQQMQQQQQ
+1204 
-1213 QQQQQQHVHQQ
+1213 
-1224 PQQYIQLNQM
+1224 
-1234 SVPQPIPHQVQQQM
+1234 
-1248 QPQMQML
+1248 
-1255 SQQQHMHQQLQ
+1255 
-1266 HAQQQQYAQPQ
+1266 
-1277 IQHVQQ
+1277 
-1283 IHQHSIGS
+1283 
-1291 PPVQNQQYYQQNPTG
+1291 QQYYQQGATG
-1306 SSGYVSANSLYQQTM
+1306 SSGYVSAGSLYQQTM

-1343 STQTATQIYSHTNLS
+1343 STQTATQIYSHASLPT
-1358 AAAVP
+1358 AAVP
-1363 ASSQSYIQPT
+1363 ASSQSYIPSA

-1382 AINVNN
+1382 AINV
-1388 SSAVTQ
+1388 SSAAVTH
-1394 VMQNVPTSTI
+1394 MQNVTTSTI
-1404 PNMQSASTLLSNAG
+1404 PNVQTAPTLLGN
-1418 HQPQSQQ
+1418 QPQSQQ
-1425 NILMQMQYSQSASV
+1425 NILVQMQYSQ
-1439 MPNSISV
+1439 
-1446 TPVANVSAQSST
+1446 TANVIPSTISIATPIANVPAQSANVSST
-1458 NLQQQHFLPST
+1458 NLQQQQQHFLSNAD
-1469 EQCPTTDRSSLIKQD
+1469 QCPTTDRSSLIKQD

-1491 LPPDAPITL
+1491 LPPDVTISL
-1500 QQDQIIAPTAATSVT
+1500 QQEQVMAPPPIATNVT
-1515 QQQQQQPVVSND
+1515 QQPVTSND
-1527 GITPENSE
+1527 GVTPENSE
-1535 SVTTSE
+1535 SVTASE

-1550 KRKKPGIKLTVLS
+1550 KRKKSGIKLTVLS

-1633 TRTLPLVAHGP
+1633 TRALPLVAHGP

-1663 HSLDTAKVR
+1663 HSLDTAK
-1672 HGSLTRQSSHRSSYK
+1672 
-1687 VHRRHRSRD
+1687 RD

-1718 STSLEKQ
+1718 NTSLEKQ
-1725 QVAQTTDSQAGA
+1725 QVAQTPDSQVGV

-1772 SVVSATSAETIMET
+1772 TIVSATSAETVVET
-1786 HHNIQDDANNSTLK
+1786 YNIQDDANNSAFK
-1800 SYQMSTAHVQTQ
+1800 SYQNSIAGQAQAQDATV
-1812 IQNTTM
+1812 
-1818 NASHTNETS
+1818 NAGYVNETQ
-1827 KESQELDVVDI
+1827 KESQEQQDAVD
-1838 KEYETAVKETS
+1838 VKES
-1849 TSDVT
+1849 GAAKEAFDVT
-1854 VEISSLTV
+1854 AEISSLTV
-1862 PTPVRKVSR
+1862 PAPVRKVSR
-1871 FLVSPVAEQKNITT
+1871 FLVSPVVEQKNVAA
-1885 EEESFT
+1885 EDEASGVGEG
-1891 TNENTDRANITTSQ
+1891 TDRANIATSQ
-1905 LMPQSVG
+1905 QTVSQP
-1912 SVASAEP
+1912 VASATNVEST
-1919 VLKSEDHVEVSVI
+1919 LKIEDHA
-1932 EAQAIALQEKALQE
+1932 EASIPGTQNVTVHEQA
-1946 KSNNVE
+1946 SNNE
-1952 TAQGVQGIQFNT
+1952 MVQGIQYT

-1970 SQQVLQ
+1970 TQQVLQ
-1976 KGQQSI
+1976 QGQQPI
-1982 GLQNIIQVQ
+1982 GLQQNIIQVQ
-1991 TLQQVTGHIQ
+1991 TLQQVTGHVQ

-2007 QSKQHTII
+2007 QKQHTII
-2015 VQGSTI
+2015 VQGATM
-2021 TSQQT
+2021 TTQQT
-2026 SQQMPQTSVQNFV
+2026 SQQMPQTGVQHFM
-2039 PVNTQKE
+2039 PVSSQKE
-2046 LQSQSLHTTSG
+2046 LPAQPLHVNG
-2057 IVQQAQYQNQT
+2057 IAQAQMSTPQYPNQPV
-2068 IVQPGLV
+2068 VQPGV
-2075 IQQQQQQ
+2075 VMQQPQQ
-2082 QIPIQQNVMQPHI
+2082 QIPMQTSVMQPHV
-2095 QTEHQHQSQQMQ
+2095 QAEHQLQGQIQQA
-2107 TQRPP
+2107 QRPA
-2112 TVQQFVPQQVQPQA
+2112 VQQFVPQQVQPPA
-2126 QQYVMLSGPMQPIQP
+2126 QQYVMLSGQPIMQPIQP
-2141 ANLDDRSR
+2141 MSIDERNR
-2149 RLPSLS
+2149 RIASLS
-2155 TNVSIDSQISEVS
+2155 AASNVSMDL
-2168 GISEEKRQTLIATNT
+2168 GISDSSNLPDEKRQNVPVANISV
-2183 PIAHTQHVQQVI
+2183 AHMQQVQI
-2195 SQDMPS
+2195 VPDMS
-2201 TMPLAQGTVETAQQL
+2201 GAVPLAQSVVENGQQL
-2216 QTVLTHSNVQHVPGT
+2216 QTVHQGIQHVPGT
-2231 LVLPVSQV
+2231 VPQSMPVA
-2239 SLPVHPVVAAD
+2239 LPVHPVAATD
-2250 VSTPKI
+2250 ISAPKMTI
-2256 ITKTKEVSS
+2256 KAKEVSS

-2287 PHPLTSHEQPT
+2287 PHPLTTHEST
-2298 VVSNVTAPTLVEHK
+2298 VVPNVAASTLVDYK

-2325 EANQLQVQPSIHNYQ
+2325 EASQLQIQPPIQHNYQ
-2340 GQVMQQIYQ
+2340 GQIVHQAYQ
-2349 GQQNFQQ
+2349 SQQNFQQ
-2356 AFQGQQL
+2356 AFQNQQL
-2363 LHQGQTQPIPQS
+2363 LHQNQAQPIPQS
-2375 VPLTISQQIDAQSQ
+2375 IPITIPQQIDAQAQ
-2389 MVQSLQSVSSQM
+2389 MVPGTLQSVSGQPIV
-2401 SAQGKWIV
+2401 QGKWIV
-2409 SSNQTPLQQPMRH
+2409 STNQTPLQQPLR
-2422 VQPSQL
+2422 QP
-2428 QSLQNQPQLQQI
+2428 NQPPQLLQGQTQLQQVSM
-2440 PVQPQ
+2440 PLQMQQQ
-2445 TIQEQQHSESSI
+2445 TMPDQQHGDSS
-2457 VSDQSHLHLK
+2457 VALDQSHLHLK
-2467 LPEQHSMKPLEAETS
+2467 LPEQHPTKPVEAES
-2482 ESLNSNCIRRT
+2482 LESLNSNGIRRT

-2499 LMSEN
+2499 LTSEN

-2518 ESIDSAV
+2518 ESIESS
-2525 LVQQQLPQQ
+2525 LIQQQ
-2534 QLQQQQHR
+2534 QQQQHR

-2550 DKVSDISSISSIG
+2550 DKVSDVSVG
-2563 SGTGPQTIA
+2563 GGAGPQTIA
-2572 DLHQKLVQLTSQP
+2572 DLQQKLVQLTNQP
-2585 SESLNVGTPPISY
+2585 SESLNVGTPPVSY
-2598 PATPHNHQIVGGYDA
+2598 PATPHNHQIVAGYDA
-2613 YMHSL
+2613 YM
-2618 QQKLGN
+2618 QQKIFNAGV
-2624 IGMPVSCTNAT
+2624 PVSSTGSA

-2648 VLTDTQVDA
+2648 ILTDTQVDA
-2657 TVEGSVVTQENSS
+2657 TLEGSSIAQDNSG
-2670 TLTLSQNNTEYPL
+2670 TFSQNNVECSL
-2683 DSPTPGVP
+2683 DSPTPGAP
-2691 AGPENMSP
+2691 TGPETMSP

-2707 TQRPG
+2707 AQRPG
-2712 SRLQELEQELAKIHH
+2712 SRLQELEQELAKIH
-2727 RGSIFTTIPTQP
+2727 RGSVFTGPPTQP
-2739 LTPPITVINS
+2739 LTPPIPVINP
-2749 VHMQQPVQ
+2749 VQAQQQP
-2757 TLLTTAPP
+2757 LLTTAPP

-2770 IATVTPSI
+2770 VATVTPNI
-2778 VTPRSD
+2778 VTPRSG

-2790 PELQDN
+2790 AELQDN
-2796 TNEKANPT
+2796 TSEKVNPA
-2804 QPTRKISRFVVSKVA
+2804 QPIRKISRFVVSKVA
-2819 GPPAHNNATVNQQQP
+2819 GPPTHSTAVNQQQT
-2834 TDIARSLPQQA
+2834 TDAARIQLQQT
-2845 EELKISERQNIPSHT
+2845 EELKLSERQNIPPHHT
-2860 DDLHG
+2860 DNLHG
-2865 VPVQVLHSRENSVP
+2865 VPTQVPHSRENSVP
-2879 PIVQTTH
+2879 PTVPVAH
-2886 STNILNIEPEKE
+2886 GTNVSNIEPEKE
-2898 ERFVA
+2898 ERFMA

-2925 RRHREELERFQQH
+2925 KRHREELERFQHH

-2977 AEDYLMIS
+2977 MEDYLMFS
-2985 TAPQT
+2985 TSPQT
-2990 PLQKGPNNNYPDTD
+2990 PLQKGPNNYPDTE

-3041 PSENMQSIV
+3041 PSENIPSVV
-3050 SQQSNNCSNDITEGI
+3050 SQQGNNCPSDTAESI
-3065 DTTHSPAVNNSTTQ
+3065 DSTHSPAVSNPAQ
-3079 YQFAPILSEGTN
+3079 YQFTPILSEGTN
-3091 VSSAIGAL
+3091 IPSTIGPLSIPSSTG
-3099 PAPLPI
+3099 
-3105 ANSTNAYIQYHEG
+3105 AYIQYHEG
-3118 QQLSNFQTFSCTPH
+3118 QPLPNFQTFSCTPH

-3138 AGYRLIYAPSTGTT
+3138 AGYRLIYAPTT
-3152 QSQPATPAATS
+3152 QSQPATPAAS
-3163 HVTNSRDDTPPTE
+3163 CIASSSRDDTPPTSE
-3176 PTPPVSHHSAP
+3176 PHNSSTTENSTAPPSHS
-3187 AESLTASSHT
+3187 

>member
-10 TVSSVNSS
+10 TVSSVNSNN
-18 HKHSDDIVLTQT
+18 KHNTDDIILTQSH
-30 RAFSIGSQLEVDED
+30 AFSIGSQLNADED
-44 PPLVEKSHR
+44 PPVVEKSHR

-63 TNTNSNLNIKL
+63 TSTNSNLNIKL
-74 LNLKSDKGNRQDHQV
+74 LGLKGDKSTRQDHQV
-89 STGSGGYRERETK
+89 STGSGGHREKNRETK
-102 KKAAIG
+102 KRAAIG
-108 NTVRGIL
+108 NTVRGFF

-123 RYETNRQRSSGGSG
+123 RYETNRQRSSGGTG

-143 CPKLVASGSSTQ
+143 CPKLVASGGTGSQ

-165 ASQESGGPCTVVTTQ
+165 ASQESGGPCAVVTTQ
-180 RIHGHAHNHKRQ
+180 RIHAHNHRRQ
-192 RKLSIVAQAGP
+192 RKLSIVTQAGP

-235 STDSLSVTSN
+235 STDSLSITSN
-245 GLTTS
+245 
-250 SPSSRKKVLSTLRI
+250 
-264 SEKSSTQS
+264 
-272 VNSPSLD
+272 D

-291 AITATEN
+291 AIAATEN
-298 VFAIPGSSSTP
+298 AFATPGSSSTP
-309 STPISKVKQTKF
+309 STPISKVKSAKF
-321 GKNEANVEHNSL
+321 SKDEGANVERNIL
-333 AECTDLS
+333 TECADS
-340 ENAAD
+340 SRNAAD
-345 VQHVILAEFD
+345 VQHVILNEFEQ
-355 KKTASIKQ
+355 KNMPIKLSA
-363 VATHKSI
+363 VHELCTV
-370 NQEVI
+370 NQESI
-375 ANHKQKSLSGSI
+375 TNDKQKSSSSTLST
-387 VNAKSIN
+387 KSISN
-394 SNEQKIP
+394 SDQKVL
-401 KYKNPNSVEK
+401 KNRNRNSAEK
-411 MIEHHSN
+411 MIEHHSS
-418 KNIETVNLE
+418 KNIETANIDKDL
-427 KNLDTTSI
+427 NDTTISTDIEMNSI
-435 DMNIT
+435 DDN
-440 SSNNKDK
+440 S
-447 ETKDRKSMEC
+447 E
-457 ADGGDIVGKDTD
+457 GL
-469 TIDATKTISSDKI
+469 
-482 DVESN
+482 
-487 AEVSEEVIKSSRFV
+487 SEEVIKSSRFV
-501 TSKVLEEVT
+501 TSKVLEET
-510 ETETKT
+510 DADTKT
-516 ADVEKV
+516 DVEKE
-522 EEEERVTIYEDD
+522 EEEERVTIYDD

-558 PPLDTEMEE
+558 PLLDTEMEE
-567 MQNKNIRDEAKIGE
+567 VQNTSLRDDTKMRE

-586 IVAQE
+586 IVTQE

-606 KVDEKL
+606 KADEKL
-612 SQKTMAMEE
+612 SQKTMAMED

-626 MKVKVQTVEDDDD
+626 MKVKVQTIEDDDD
-639 EEKAIGISPDGRFL
+639 EEKAVGISPDGRFL

-928 ADIELS
+928 ADTELS

-1011 EEKERLDRETDATT
+1011 EEKERLDRETAATT
-1025 NTAENMLQQQL
+1025 TDVAANAANAENLLQQQL

-1049 QQQIQS
+1049 QQIQS
-1055 NIGIQIQN
+1055 NINIQMQN
-1063 QVPIQLQQTQIPLQQ
+1063 PVPMQLQQTQMPIQQ
-1078 QQLQSAAQQAQQHN
+1078 QQLQSTAQQAQQHN
-1092 LQPQQVQ
+1092 LQAQQVQ

-1137 YPQHMSQ
+1137 QYPQHVPQSL
-1144 NLSTNSP
+1144 NANSP
-1151 QCSTPQNVQAQPQ
+1151 QCSTPQNVQAQSQ
-1164 FPQVP
+1164 FP
-1169 QQQMS
+1169 
-1174 QQPMPQQQ
+1174 
-1182 ISQQSIPQ
+1182 
-1190 QQIPQQPMPQQQMP
+1190 
-1204 QQQMQQQQQ
+1204 
-1213 QQQQQQHVHQQ
+1213 
-1224 PQQYIQLNQM
+1224 
-1234 SVPQPIPHQVQQQM
+1234 
-1248 QPQMQML
+1248 
-1255 SQQQHMHQQLQ
+1255 
-1266 HAQQQQYAQPQ
+1266 
-1277 IQHVQQ
+1277 
-1283 IHQHSIGS
+1283 
-1291 PPVQNQQYYQQNPTG
+1291 QNQQYYQQSATG
-1306 SSGYVSANSLYQQTM
+1306 SSGYVSAGSLYQQTM

-1329 TTSTNPSGHVEILS
+1329 TTSNPSGHVEILS
-1343 STQTATQIYSHTNLS
+1343 STQTATQIYSHTSLPAGTVS
-1358 AAAVP
+1358 AA
-1363 ASSQSYIQPT
+1363 SQSQYIPT
-1373 AQVQASIPS
+1373 AGQVQASVPS
-1382 AINVNN
+1382 GISVNN
-1388 SSAVTQ
+1388 TSAVTH
-1394 VMQNVPTSTI
+1394 MQNVPTSTI
-1404 PNMQSASTLLSNAG
+1404 PNIQSAPTLLSNTG
-1418 HQPQSQQ
+1418 PQSQSQQ
-1425 NILMQMQYSQSASV
+1425 NILVQMQYSQNTNII
-1439 MPNSISV
+1439 PNSISI
-1446 TPVANVSAQSST
+1446 TPNMTNVPAQSST
-1458 NLQQQHFLPST
+1458 NLQQQHQHFLSNT
-1469 EQCPTTDRSSLIKQD
+1469 DQCPTTDRSSLVKQD

-1491 LPPDAPITL
+1491 LPPDQPINL
-1500 QQDQIIAPTAATSVT
+1500 QQDQIVATALVATGVA
-1515 QQQQQQPVVSND
+1515 QQTVASND
-1527 GITPENSE
+1527 GVTPENSE
-1535 SVTTSE
+1535 SVTASE
-1541 RSRVKRSGT
+1541 RSRIKRSGT

-1663 HSLDTAKVR
+1663 HSLDTAK
-1672 HGSLTRQSSHRSSYK
+1672 
-1687 VHRRHRSRD
+1687 RD

-1702 TPTKLLPID
+1702 TPTKLLPIE

-1718 STSLEKQ
+1718 NTTLEKQ
-1725 QVAQTTDSQAGA
+1725 QVAQTPDSHAGA

-1761 NIPSDPTDNQE
+1761 NIPSDPTENQE
-1772 SVVSATSAETIMET
+1772 TIISATSAETVMEAQ
-1786 HHNIQDDANNSTLK
+1786 HNIQDDANNSAFK
-1800 SYQMSTAHVQTQ
+1800 SYQASATHTQTQ
-1812 IQNTTM
+1812 IQDTIM
-1818 NASHTNETS
+1818 NASHASEAS
-1827 KESQELDVVDI
+1827 KESQEQQDVDI
-1838 KEYETAVKETS
+1838 KESGITKEINASDIVAEVS
-1849 TSDVT
+1849 T
-1854 VEISSLTV
+1854 LTV
-1862 PTPVRKVSR
+1862 PTPLRKVSR
-1871 FLVSPVAEQKNITT
+1871 FLVSPVVEQKNIAT
-1885 EEESFT
+1885 EEESSAVGESIDR
-1891 TNENTDRANITTSQ
+1891 TNIAMSQ
-1905 LMPQSVG
+1905 SASQS
-1912 SVASAEP
+1912 
-1919 VLKSEDHVEVSVI
+1919 
-1932 EAQAIALQEKALQE
+1932 
-1946 KSNNVE
+1946 
-1952 TAQGVQGIQFNT
+1952 
-1964 VEQTDS
+1964 
-1970 SQQVLQ
+1970 
-1976 KGQQSI
+1976 
-1982 GLQNIIQVQ
+1982 NIIQMQ
-1991 TLQQVTGHIQ
+1991 TLQQVTGHVQ

-2021 TSQQT
+2021 TAQQT
-2026 SQQMPQTSVQNFV
+2026 SQQIPQTGMQHFV
-2039 PVNTQKE
+2039 PVNSQE
-2046 LQSQSLHTTSG
+2046 LQPQPLHSNG
-2057 IVQQAQYQNQT
+2057 IPQTQAQYPSQAM
-2068 IVQPGLV
+2068 IQPGV
-2075 IQQQQQQ
+2075 VMQPPQQ
-2082 QIPIQQNVMQPHI
+2082 QIPVQQGIMQMHI
-2095 QTEHQHQSQQMQ
+2095 QAEQMQ
-2107 TQRPP
+2107 AQRPA
-2112 TVQQFVPQQVQPQA
+2112 VQQFIPQQVQPPT
-2126 QQYVMLSGPMQPIQP
+2126 QQYVMLSGHMQPVQP
-2141 ANLDDRSR
+2141 TTMDDRNR
-2149 RLPSLS
+2149 RVPSLS
-2155 TNVSIDSQISEVS
+2155 ATSNTSNVSLDSQILESS
-2168 GISEEKRQTLIATNT
+2168 SIAEEKRQAMNATNIPVT
-2183 PIAHTQHVQQVI
+2183 HMQHVQVI
-2195 SQDMPS
+2195 PQDVVG
-2201 TMPLAQGTVETAQQL
+2201 TIPLPQSAIEATQPPHQ
-2216 QTVLTHSNVQHVPGT
+2216 NVQHVPGT
-2231 LVLPVSQV
+2231 LPPAMQIPAS
-2239 SLPVHPVVAAD
+2239 VHPVVAAD
-2250 VSTPKI
+2250 ISAPKVAI
-2256 ITKTKEVSS
+2256 KTKEVSS

-2287 PHPLTSHEQPT
+2287 PHPLTSHEPAA
-2298 VVSNVTAPTLVEHK
+2298 VPNVAVATSVDHK
-2312 PVQSE
+2312 SVQSE

-2325 EANQLQVQPSIHNYQ
+2325 EASQLQIQPVQHNYQ
-2340 GQVMQQIYQ
+2340 GQIVHQGYQ

-2356 AFQGQQL
+2356 AFQNQQV
-2363 LHQGQTQPIPQS
+2363 LHQNQVQSIPQS
-2375 VPLTISQQIDAQSQ
+2375 IPLTIPQQIDAQSQ
-2389 MVQSLQSVSSQM
+2389 MMQSILQTVSNQSIT
-2401 SAQGKWIV
+2401 QGKWIV
-2409 SSNQTPLQQPMRH
+2409 TNQTPLQQPLRH
-2422 VQPSQL
+2422 IQPNQL
-2428 QSLQNQPQLQQI
+2428 QSLPNQLQLQQI
-2440 PVQPQ
+2440 SVQPQ
-2445 TIQEQQHSESSI
+2445 MHQQIMQDQQHSESS
-2457 VSDQSHLHLK
+2457 VVLDQSHLHLK
-2467 LPEQHSMKPLEAETS
+2467 LPEQHPAKPLEIENP
-2482 ESLNSNCIRRT
+2482 ESSNLNSIRRT

-2499 LMSEN
+2499 LTSEN
-2504 ENSSHDVTPEHTFV
+2504 ENSSHDVTPEHTLV
-2518 ESIDSAV
+2518 ESIDSTSI
-2525 LVQQQLPQQ
+2525 LQQQLSQPQQ
-2534 QLQQQQHR
+2534 QQQQQQQQHR

-2550 DKVSDISSISSIG
+2550 DKMSEISCGNVG
-2563 SGTGPQTIA
+2563 SGAGPQTIA
-2572 DLHQKLVQLTSQP
+2572 DLHQKLVQVTSQP

-2598 PATPHNHQIVGGYDA
+2598 PATPHNNQVVGGYDA

-2618 QQKLGN
+2618 QQKLFN
-2624 IGMPVSCTNAT
+2624 IGMPVSSANAA

-2648 VLTDTQVDA
+2648 ILTDTQA
-2657 TVEGSVVTQENSS
+2657 ETTNEGSTIMQDNSNAFA
-2670 TLTLSQNNTEYPL
+2670 LSQSNVECSL
-2683 DSPTPGVP
+2683 DSPTPGAP
-2691 AGPENMSP
+2691 TGTENMSP

-2727 RGSIFTTIPTQP
+2727 RGSVFAAAPVQP
-2739 LTPPITVINS
+2739 LTPPISN
-2749 VHMQQPVQ
+2749 VQ
-2757 TLLTTAPP
+2757 TQQSVQNLLTTAQPVS
-2765 ISTVP
+2765 IVP
-2770 IATVTPSI
+2770 VATVTSNI
-2778 VTPRSD
+2778 VTSRSG
-2784 TNTPVQ
+2784 TNTPIQ
-2790 PELQDN
+2790 AELQDI
-2796 TNEKANPT
+2796 TNEKANST
-2804 QPTRKISRFVVSKVA
+2804 QPARKVSRFMVSKVS
-2819 GPPAHNNATVNQQQP
+2819 GPPVHSNAAINQQQA
-2834 TDIARSLPQQA
+2834 TDAVRSQLQQT
-2845 EELKISERQNIPSHT
+2845 EELKILERQNVLPHHI

-2865 VPVQVLHSRENSVP
+2865 VSAQISYSRENSIP
-2879 PIVQTTH
+2879 PTVQATH
-2886 STNILNIEPEKE
+2886 GTNILNIESEKE

-2925 RRHREELERFQQH
+2925 KRHREELERFQQQ

-2948 QASALHQHQHHPLL
+2948 QASALHHQHHPLL

-2971 GSRIPG
+2971 GPRIPG
-2977 AEDYLMIS
+2977 TEDYLMFG

-2990 PLQKGPNNNYPDTD
+2990 PLQKGPSNYPDTD

-3015 QTPLQLQPQ
+3015 QPPLQIQPQ

-3041 PSENMQSIV
+3041 PSENMQSVV
-3050 SQQSNNCSNDITEGI
+3050 SQQGNNCSNDVSESI
-3065 DTTHSPAVNNSTTQ
+3065 DTTHSTVVGNPTQ
-3079 YQFAPILSEGTN
+3079 YQFTPILSEGTN
-3091 VSSAIGAL
+3091 IPSTNVGSL
-3099 PAPLPI
+3099 PASAPLPI
-3105 ANSTNAYIQYHEG
+3105 SGATSAYIQYEG
-3118 QQLSNFQTFSCTPH
+3118 QPLPNFQTFSCTPH

-3138 AGYRLIYAPSTGTT
+3138 AGYRLIYTPPTT
-3152 QSQPATPAATS
+3152 QSQPATPATS
-3163 HVTNSRDDTPPTE
+3163 HVTNSSRDDTPPTAE
-3176 PTPPVSHHSAP
+3176 LHHSIT
-3187 AESLTASSHT
+3187 AENSTVPPSHS

>member
-10 TVSSVNSS
+10 TVSSVNSN
-18 HKHSDDIVLTQT
+18 HKHSTDDIVLTQSH
-30 RAFSIGSQLEVDED
+30 AFPIGSHLEIEED
-44 PPLVEKSHR
+44 PPVVERSHR

-63 TNTNSNLNIKL
+63 TSTNSNFNIKL
-74 LNLKSDKGNRQDHQV
+74 LGLKGDKNTRQDHQV
-89 STGSGGYRERETK
+89 STGSGGHRDRDRDIK
-102 KKAAIG
+102 KRAAIG
-108 NTVRGIL
+108 NTVRGFL

-123 RYETNRQRSSGGSG
+123 RYETNRQRSSGGTG

-143 CPKLVASGSSTQ
+143 CPKLVASGSSSSQ
-155 SGISL
+155 SSGISL

-165 ASQESGGPCTVVTTQ
+165 ASQETGGTCTVVTTQ
-180 RIHGHAHNHKRQ
+180 KIHSHAHNHRRQ
-192 RKLSIVAQAGP
+192 RKLSIVTQAGP
-203 SANTTGDRKV
+203 SANITGDRKV
-213 LSNISRSASIS
+213 LSRSASIS
-224 KKQIRTQRHDQ
+224 KKQVRTQRHEQ
-235 STDSLSVTSN
+235 NADSLSLTSN
-245 GLTTS
+245 GLATN
-250 SPSSRKKVLSTLRI
+250 SPSSKKKILSVLHI
-264 SEKSSTQS
+264 SDRSSVQS
-272 VNSPSLD
+272 VNSLSLD

-291 AITATEN
+291 AIAAVEN
-298 VFAIPGSSSTP
+298 AA
-309 STPISKVKQTKF
+309 Q
-321 GKNEANVEHNSL
+321 
-333 AECTDLS
+333 ECNNLS
-340 ENAAD
+340 ENATD
-345 VQHVILAEFD
+345 VQHMTSNEFEQE
-355 KKTASIKQ
+355 AAISIKSPT
-363 VATHKSI
+363 VSKSHGI
-370 NQEVI
+370 NQESI
-375 ANHKQKSLSGSI
+375 TNNKQKLSNSSS
-387 VNAKSIN
+387 NAKLNSISDQKVLKHKNTN
-394 SNEQKIP
+394 SR
-401 KYKNPNSVEK
+401 EK
-411 MIEHHSN
+411 MKHHTS
-418 KNIETVNLE
+418 KNIEAVNVE
-427 KNLDTTSI
+427 KELDDTISI
-435 DMNIT
+435 DTENST
-440 SSNNKDK
+440 DSNSKDK
-447 ETKDRKSMEC
+447 RTKSGKSMEYTDSGD
-457 ADGGDIVGKDTD
+457 DGTDKEITD
-469 TIDATKTISSDKI
+469 TSKTVSGDKKEME
-482 DVESN
+482 DN
-487 AEVSEEVIKSSRFV
+487 AGLNEEIIKSSRFV
-501 TSKVLEEVT
+501 TSKVEEIT
-510 ETETKT
+510 EADNKT

-522 EEEERVTIYEDD
+522 EEEERVTIYDD

-567 MQNKNIRDEAKIGE
+567 TQNTDMRDEKANMRQ

-586 IVAQE
+586 IVTQE

-606 KVDEKL
+606 KADEKL

-639 EEKAIGISPDGRFL
+639 EEKAVGISPDGRFL

-928 ADIELS
+928 ADTELS

-1011 EEKERLDRETDATT
+1011 EEKERLDRETATDIAT
-1025 NTAENMLQQQL
+1025 NAAANSENLLQQQL
-1036 LLQQMQLQQQQQQ
+1036 LLQQIQLQQQQQ

-1055 NIGIQIQN
+1055 NIGMQMQN
-1063 QVPIQLQQTQIPLQQ
+1063 QVPMQLQQTQMPIQQ
-1078 QQLQSAAQQAQQHN
+1078 QQLQSTAQQAQQHN

-1122 QYQQQIQQQYQQQQQ
+1122 QYQQQIQQQYQQQQP
-1137 YPQHMSQ
+1137 YAQHVPQ
-1144 NLSTNSP
+1144 NLNTNSS
-1151 QCSTPQNVQAQPQ
+1151 QCSTPQNVQGQPQ
-1164 FPQVP
+1164 FPQVS
-1169 QQQMS
+1169 QQM
-1174 QQPMPQQQ
+1174 
-1182 ISQQSIPQ
+1182 
-1190 QQIPQQPMPQQQMP
+1190 
-1204 QQQMQQQQQ
+1204 Q

-1224 PQQYIQLNQM
+1224 QQYIQLNQM
-1234 SVPQPIPHQVQQQM
+1234 NVPQQIPHQMQQM
-1248 QPQMQML
+1248 QPQIQMI

-1266 HAQQQQYAQPQ
+1266 SQQQQYATQPQ

-1283 IHQHSIGS
+1283 LHQHSVGS
-1291 PPVQNQQYYQQNPTG
+1291 QTVQNQQYYQQNATG
-1306 SSGYVSANSLYQQTM
+1306 TASGYVSAGSLYQQAM

-1329 TTSTNPSGHVEILS
+1329 TTSNPSGHVEILS
-1343 STQTATQIYSHTNLS
+1343 STQTATQIYSHASLPGN
-1358 AAAVP
+1358 AVP
-1363 ASSQSYIQPT
+1363 AATSQSQYMQS
-1373 AQVQASIPS
+1373 AGQVQASMPS
-1382 AINVNN
+1382 GMNVNS
-1388 SSAVTQ
+1388 SSAVTH
-1394 VMQNVPTSTI
+1394 MPNVSTSTI
-1404 PNMQSASTLLSNAG
+1404 PNMQNTPPLLGNAG

-1425 NILMQMQYSQSASV
+1425 NILVQMQYSQSTNV
-1439 MPNSISV
+1439 MPNSISM
-1446 TPVANVSAQSST
+1446 TPNVANVSSQSST
-1458 NLQQQHFLPST
+1458 NLQQHQLFLPNT
-1469 EQCPTTDRSSLIKQD
+1469 DQCPNATDRSSLVKQD

-1491 LPPDAPITL
+1491 LPSDIPINP
-1500 QQDQIIAPTAATSVT
+1500 QDQVVPTSASVATSVVHQFVA
-1515 QQQQQQPVVSND
+1515 QQSLND
-1527 GITPENSE
+1527 GVTPENSE

-1541 RSRVKRSGT
+1541 RNRVKRSGT

-1563 VSSGEGQSMTVE
+1563 VSNSEGQSMTVE

-1633 TRTLPLVAHGP
+1633 TRALPLVAHGP

-1663 HSLDTAKVR
+1663 HSLDTAKQVR

-1687 VHRRHRSRD
+1687 IHRRHRSRD

-1718 STSLEKQ
+1718 NTTSEKQ
-1725 QVAQTTDSQAGA
+1725 QIAQTPDSQTGA
-1737 ENTSAEASR
+1737 ESTSAEASR

-1772 SVVSATSAETIMET
+1772 TAVSATSAETVVDA
-1786 HHNIQDDANNSTLK
+1786 HHNIQNDVNNSAFK
-1800 SYQMSTAHVQTQ
+1800 SYQSSTIHAQMQIQQDTIMSTGQVV
-1812 IQNTTM
+1812 
-1818 NASHTNETS
+1818 SEGS
-1827 KESQELDVVDI
+1827 KESQEQQDIIDI
-1838 KEYETAVKETS
+1838 KESGMTKETNAS
-1849 TSDVT
+1849 NAVA
-1854 VEISSLTV
+1854 EISTLTV
-1862 PTPVRKVSR
+1862 PTASARKVSR
-1871 FLVSPVAEQKNITT
+1871 FLVSPVVEQKNITV
-1885 EEESFT
+1885 EEESSV
-1891 TNENTDRANITTSQ
+1891 NEAANHTSQ
-1905 LMPQSVG
+1905 SNQSI
-1912 SVASAEP
+1912 ASAAEP
-1919 VLKSEDHVEVSVI
+1919 VLKNEEHVVEANVSEIQSMNLHE
-1932 EAQAIALQEKALQE
+1932 QAS
-1946 KSNNVE
+1946 SNENTVV
-1952 TAQGVQGIQFNT
+1952 QGVPYTN

-1970 SQQVLQ
+1970 VQQILQ
-1976 KGQQSI
+1976 PGQQSGQQPGQQSGQQPL
-1982 GLQNIIQVQ
+1982 GLQQSVIQVQ
-1991 TLQQVTGHIQ
+1991 TVQQVTGHMQ
-2001 QTTTIG
+2001 QTTTIN

-2015 VQGSTI
+2015 VQGATI
-2021 TSQQT
+2021 SSQQT
-2026 SQQMPQTSVQNFV
+2026 SQQMPQTSNMQHFV
-2039 PVNTQKE
+2039 PVNSQKE
-2046 LQSQSLHTTSG
+2046 LQPLQPLHTNA
-2057 IVQQAQYQNQT
+2057 IAQTQTQYPNQT
-2068 IVQPGLV
+2068 I
-2075 IQQQQQQ
+2075 IQQSPAVVMQQQPQQ
-2082 QIPIQQNVMQPHI
+2082 QIPIQQNVIQPHM
-2095 QTEHQHQSQQMQ
+2095 QAEHQGQMQ
-2107 TQRPP
+2107 QAQRAS
-2112 TVQQFVPQQVQPQA
+2112 TVQQFVQQQQPST
-2126 QQYVMLSGPMQPIQP
+2126 QQYVILSGHMQSIQP
-2141 ANLDDRSR
+2141 NIDDRNR
-2149 RLPSLS
+2149 RVSNIS
-2155 TNVSIDSQISEVS
+2155 TASNVSMDSQISES
-2168 GISEEKRQTLIATNT
+2168 SSIPEEKRQTVVTATNM
-2183 PIAHTQHVQQVI
+2183 PAAAHMQHVQVV
-2195 SQDMPS
+2195 SQDMPN
-2201 TMPLAQGTVETAQQL
+2201 TMPMQQQSASVETAQQTL
-2216 QTVLTHSNVQHVPGT
+2216 QTTHQNVQHNALGTAVPQSM
-2231 LVLPVSQV
+2231 PVP
-2239 SLPVHPVVAAD
+2239 LPVHPD
-2250 VSTPKI
+2250 VSTSKI
-2256 ITKTKEVSS
+2256 KTKEVSS

-2287 PHPLTSHEQPT
+2287 PHPLTNSHEPPAMPNPT
-2298 VVSNVTAPTLVEHK
+2298 IVAAPTLVDYK
-2312 PVQSE
+2312 PIQSE

-2325 EANQLQVQPSIHNYQ
+2325 EVSQLQIQPPIQHNYQ
-2340 GQVMQQIYQ
+2340 GQIVHQGYQ

-2356 AFQGQQL
+2356 TFPNQQL
-2363 LHQGQTQPIPQS
+2363 LHQNQTQPTLQS
-2375 VPLTISQQIDAQSQ
+2375 IPLTIPQQIDLQSQ
-2389 MVQSLQSVSSQM
+2389 MMQSNLVTGQ
-2401 SAQGKWIV
+2401 AQGKWFI
-2409 SSNQTPLQQPMRH
+2409 STNQSNSLQQQQSMLRHMQSNQPF
-2422 VQPSQL
+2422 
-2428 QSLQNQPQLQQI
+2428 QNQLQQI
-2440 PVQPQ
+2440 PMQPQ
-2445 TIQEQQHSESSI
+2445 MQQQTMQDQHSESSI
-2457 VSDQSHLHLK
+2457 VLDQSHLHLK
-2467 LPEQHSMKPLEAETS
+2467 LPDQQPAKLLEVENL
-2482 ESLNSNCIRRT
+2482 ESSNLNCIRRT

-2499 LMSEN
+2499 LTSEN
-2504 ENSSHDVTPEHTFV
+2504 ENSSHDVTPEHTLI
-2518 ESIDSAV
+2518 ESIDSTST
-2525 LVQQQLPQQ
+2525 LQQLSQPHQQLLQQQQQ
-2534 QLQQQQHR
+2534 QQQQHR

-2550 DKVSDISSISSIG
+2550 DKVSDISSVGSIG
-2563 SGTGPQTIA
+2563 SSTGPQTIA

-2585 SESLNVGTPPISY
+2585 SEALNVGTPPISY
-2598 PATPHNHQIVGGYDA
+2598 PATPHNHQIVGGHDT

-2618 QQKLGN
+2618 QQKLFN
-2624 IGMPVSCTNAT
+2624 IGVPVSSTNAAA

-2648 VLTDTQVDA
+2648 VLTDTQVSDA
-2657 TVEGSVVTQENSS
+2657 TVEGSAIIQESS
-2670 TLTLSQNNTEYPL
+2670 GTLSQTNVECSL
-2683 DSPTPGVP
+2683 DSPTPGVAP
-2691 AGPENMSP
+2691 VAPETMSP
-2699 SKENVKIR
+2699 SKENVKVR
-2707 TQRPG
+2707 AQRPG

-2727 RGSIFTTIPTQP
+2727 RGSVFAAPPTQP
-2739 LTPPITVINS
+2739 LTPPISIQT
-2749 VHMQQPVQ
+2749 QQQ
-2757 TLLTTAPP
+2757 LAQNLLTTALPV
-2765 ISTVP
+2765 STSVP
-2770 IATVTPSI
+2770 VATIASNV
-2778 VTPRSD
+2778 VTPRSG
-2784 TNTPVQ
+2784 TNTPIQ
-2790 PELQDN
+2790 PELQDSS
-2796 TNEKANPT
+2796 NEVTDAART
-2804 QPTRKISRFVVSKVA
+2804 QL
-2819 GPPAHNNATVNQQQP
+2819 QQM
-2834 TDIARSLPQQA
+2834 
-2845 EELKISERQNIPSHT
+2845 EELKTSERQTVHQT

-2865 VPVQVLHSRENSVP
+2865 VPMQVPHSRENSVP
-2879 PIVQTTH
+2879 PIVQTAH
-2886 STNILNIEPEKE
+2886 GTNILSAEPEKE
-2898 ERFVA
+2898 ERIVV

-2925 RRHREELERFQQH
+2925 KRHREELERFQQH

-2948 QASALHQHQHHPLL
+2948 QASALHQHQHHPALL

-2971 GSRIPG
+2971 GSRIP
-2977 AEDYLMIS
+2977 EDYFMFS

-2990 PLQKGPNNNYPDTD
+2990 PLQKGPNNYPDTD

-3041 PSENMQSIV
+3041 PSENMQSVV
-3050 SQQSNNCSNDITEGI
+3050 SQQSNNCSNDLSEGI
-3065 DTTHSPAVNNSTTQ
+3065 DSIHSTAVCNPTQ
-3079 YQFAPILSEGTN
+3079 YQFAPILSEGGN
-3091 VSSAIGAL
+3091 ISSTTV
-3099 PAPLPI
+3099 PTPLSI
-3105 ANSTNAYIQYHEG
+3105 SNSTYVQYHEG
-3118 QQLSNFQTFSCTPH
+3118 QPLPNFQAFSCTPH
-3132 GGFFLP
+3132 GGIFLP
-3138 AGYRLIYAPSTGTT
+3138 AGYRLIYAPAGTT
-3152 QSQPATPAATS
+3152 PSQPATPAVS
-3163 HVTNSRDDTPPTE
+3163 HIVSSSRDNDTPPT
-3176 PTPPVSHHSAP
+3176 
-3187 AESLTASSHT
+3187 AESHYSTTAAENST
-3197 DQ
+3197 VPPLDQ

>member
-18 HKHSDDIVLTQT
+18 HKHSTDDIVLTQS
-30 RAFSIGSQLEVDED
+30 RAFSIGSQLEIDED

-74 LNLKSDKGNRQDHQV
+74 LSLKGDKGNRQDHQV

-102 KKAAIG
+102 KRAAIG

-143 CPKLVASGSSTQ
+143 CPKLVASSSSSQ

-180 RIHGHAHNHKRQ
+180 RIHGHAHNHRRQ

-213 LSNISRSASIS
+213 LSNISRSASLS

-235 STDSLSVTSN
+235 NTDSLSITSN
-245 GLTTS
+245 GLTTN
-250 SPSSRKKVLSTLRI
+250 SPSSKKKVLSALRI
-264 SEKSSTQS
+264 TEKSSTQS
-272 VNSPSLD
+272 VNSLSLD
-279 HENDRSFSDAEE
+279 NENDRSFSDAEE

-298 VFAIPGSSSTP
+298 VFATPGSSSTP
-309 STPISKVKQTKF
+309 STPISKVKQAKF
-321 GKNEANVEHNSL
+321 SKNEADVEHNSL
-333 AECTDLS
+333 SECTDLS
-340 ENAAD
+340 ENIVD
-345 VQHVILAEFD
+345 VQHMILAEFEQ
-355 KKTASIKQ
+355 KTAVPIKP
-363 VATHKSI
+363 VPVHKSI
-370 NQEVI
+370 NQEI
-375 ANHKQKSLSGSI
+375 ITNHKQKLLPSSTVG
-387 VNAKSIN
+387 AKSVN
-394 SNEQKIP
+394 NNEQKVQ
-401 KYKNPNSVEK
+401 KYKNPNSAEK

-418 KNIETVNLE
+418 KDIEVINLGKDIDDSTPIDAE
-427 KNLDTTSI
+427 MSTTS
-435 DMNIT
+435 
-440 SSNNKDK
+440 NNSKNK
-447 ETKDRKSMEC
+447 EVKGRKSMEYT
-457 ADGGDIVGKDTD
+457 DGSDIVGKETTD
-469 TIDATKTISSDKI
+469 TMKTVSNDKTDMEDSAAI
-482 DVESN
+482 
-487 AEVSEEVIKSSRFV
+487 SEEIIKNSRFV
-501 TSKVLEEVT
+501 TSKVLEEIT
-510 ETETKT
+510 EAKASE
-516 ADVEKV
+516 VEKV
-522 EEEERVTIYEDD
+522 EEEERMTIYEDD

-539 SDIVAA
+539 SDIVAT

-567 MQNKNIRDEAKIGE
+567 VQNKNLRDETKIE

-586 IVAQE
+586 IVSQE

-606 KVDEKL
+606 KADEKL

-626 MKVKVQTVEDDDD
+626 MKVKVQAVEDDDD

-928 ADIELS
+928 ADTELS

-967 NAEEVALEMAKS
+967 NAEDVALEMAKS

-1011 EEKERLDRETDATT
+1011 EEKGRLDRETDATT
-1025 NTAENMLQQQL
+1025 NTAENLLQQQL

-1049 QQQIQS
+1049 QQQQIQS
-1055 NIGIQIQN
+1055 NIGMQMQS
-1063 QVPIQLQQTQIPLQQ
+1063 QVPMQLQQTQIPLQQ

-1092 LQPQQVQ
+1092 LQPQPVQ

-1137 YPQHMSQ
+1137 QQYPQHVPQ
-1144 NLSTNSP
+1144 NLSANSP
-1151 QCSTPQNVQAQPQ
+1151 QCSTPQNVQGQPQ

-1169 QQQMS
+1169 QQQ
-1174 QQPMPQQQ
+1174 
-1182 ISQQSIPQ
+1182 ISQ
-1190 QQIPQQPMPQQQMP
+1190 QQIPQQPISQQQM
-1204 QQQMQQQQQ
+1204 
-1213 QQQQQQHVHQQ
+1213 QQQQHVHQQ
-1224 PQQYIQLNQM
+1224 QQQYIQLNQM

-1248 QPQMQML
+1248 QPQVQQQMQML

-1266 HAQQQQYAQPQ
+1266 HAQQQYAQPQ

-1283 IHQHSIGS
+1283 IHQHSVGS
-1291 PPVQNQQYYQQNPTG
+1291 PPVQSQQYYQQNATG
-1306 SSGYVSANSLYQQTM
+1306 SSGYVSAGSLYQQSM

-1382 AINVNN
+1382 AINVNS

-1394 VMQNVPTSTI
+1394 VIQNVPTSTI
-1404 PNMQSASTLLSNAG
+1404 PNMQSAPTLLTNTG

-1425 NILMQMQYSQSASV
+1425 NILVQMQYSQSASV
-1439 MPNSISV
+1439 MPNSISI
-1446 TPVANVSAQSST
+1446 TPVANISAQSST
-1458 NLQQQHFLPST
+1458 NLQQHFLSNT

-1491 LPPDAPITL
+1491 LPPDVPVTL
-1500 QQDQIIAPTAATSVT
+1500 QQDQIVAPPPTAAAGVT
-1515 QQQQQQPVVSND
+1515 QQQHQQSVVSND
-1527 GITPENSE
+1527 GITSENSE

-1541 RSRVKRSGT
+1541 RSRIKRSGT

-1608 LLPQSQCETFV
+1608 LLPQSQCETFI

-1663 HSLDTAKVR
+1663 HSLDTAK
-1672 HGSLTRQSSHRSSYK
+1672 
-1687 VHRRHRSRD
+1687 RD

-1718 STSLEKQ
+1718 NTSLEKQ
-1725 QVAQTTDSQAGA
+1725 QVAQTSDSQAGI

-1772 SVVSATSAETIMET
+1772 TIVSVMSAETVMEA
-1786 HHNIQDDANNSTLK
+1786 HHNIQNDANNSALK
-1800 SYQMSTAHVQTQ
+1800 SYQSSTTHVQTQ
-1812 IQNTTM
+1812 MQDMMM
-1818 NASHTNETS
+1818 NASHANETS
-1827 KESQELDVVDI
+1827 KGSQELRDVV
-1838 KEYETAVKETS
+1838 KEYEAIKETS
-1849 TSDVT
+1849 VSDVT
-1854 VEISSLTV
+1854 AEISSLTV

-1871 FLVSPVAEQKNITT
+1871 FLVSPVVEQKNIAA
-1885 EEESFT
+1885 EEESSVT
-1891 TNENTDRANITTSQ
+1891 SESTDRTNATTSQ
-1905 LMPQSVG
+1905 SVSQSVG
-1912 SVASAEP
+1912 SAGSAEP
-1919 VLKSEDHVEVSVI
+1919 LPKNEDHVETNVV
-1932 EAQAIALQEKALQE
+1932 EAQAIAIHEKAC
-1946 KSNNVE
+1946 NIE
-1952 TAQGVQGIQFNT
+1952 TMVQGVQYT

-1970 SQQVLQ
+1970 GQQQTLQ
-1976 KGQQSI
+1976 QGQQSV
-1982 GLQNIIQVQ
+1982 GLQNIIQMQ
-1991 TLQQVTGHIQ
+1991 TLQQVTGHMQ

-2007 QSKQHTII
+2007 QSNQHTVI
-2015 VQGSTI
+2015 VQGATI

-2026 SQQMPQTSVQNFV
+2026 SQQIPQISMQNFV
-2039 PVNTQKE
+2039 PVSTQKE
-2046 LQSQSLHTTSG
+2046 LQPQSLHTTNG
-2057 IVQQAQYQNQT
+2057 IAQQAQYQNQT
-2068 IVQPGLV
+2068 MVQSGLMM
-2075 IQQQQQQ
+2075 QQQQQ
-2082 QIPIQQNVMQPHI
+2082 QIPMQQNVMQSHI
-2095 QTEHQHQSQQMQ
+2095 STEHQHQSQMQ
-2107 TQRPP
+2107 AQRPP
-2112 TVQQFVPQQVQPQA
+2112 AVQQFVPQQVQPPT
-2126 QQYVMLSGPMQPIQP
+2126 QQYVMLSGPMQTIQT

-2149 RLPSLS
+2149 RVPSLS
-2155 TNVSIDSQISEVS
+2155 TNMSIDSQMSEVS
-2168 GISEEKRQTLIATNT
+2168 NMAEEKRQALATANT
-2183 PIAHTQHVQQVI
+2183 PMAHMQHVQVVP
-2195 SQDMPS
+2195 QDMPS
-2201 TMPLAQGTVETAQQL
+2201 AISLAQSAVETGQQL
-2216 QTVLTHSNVQHVPGT
+2216 QTVHPNVQHISGT
-2231 LVLPVSQV
+2231 LAPSVPQV

-2298 VVSNVTAPTLVEHK
+2298 AVPNIATSALIEHK

-2325 EANQLQVQPSIHNYQ
+2325 EASQLQIQPPIHNYQ
-2340 GQVMQQIYQ
+2340 GQIIHQVYQ

-2356 AFQGQQL
+2356 AFQSQQL
-2363 LHQGQTQPIPQS
+2363 LHQGQTQPISQS
-2375 VPLTISQQIDAQSQ
+2375 VPLTIPQQIDSQSQ
-2389 MVQSLQSVSSQM
+2389 MVQSTLQNVSGQL

-2409 SSNQTPLQQPMRH
+2409 SSNQTPLQQSIRH

-2428 QSLQNQPQLQQI
+2428 QPLQNQSQLQQI

-2445 TIQEQQHSESSI
+2445 PQTMQDQQHSESSVI
-2457 VSDQSHLHLK
+2457 SDQSHLHLK
-2467 LPEQHSMKPLEAETS
+2467 LPEQHSMKPLETETS
-2482 ESLNSNCIRRT
+2482 ESSNLNCMRRT

-2499 LMSEN
+2499 LTSEN
-2504 ENSSHDVTPEHTFV
+2504 ENSSHDVTPEHTLV
-2518 ESIDSAV
+2518 ESVDSTV
-2525 LVQQQLPQQ
+2525 LVQQQLSQQ
-2534 QLQQQQHR
+2534 QLQQQHR

-2550 DKVSDISSISSIG
+2550 DKVSDISNIGNIG

-2585 SESLNVGTPPISY
+2585 SESLNVGTPPLSY

-2624 IGMPVSCTNAT
+2624 IGMPVSCANAA

-2648 VLTDTQVDA
+2648 ILTDTQVDA
-2657 TVEGSVVTQENSS
+2657 TVEGSVVTQENSG
-2670 TLTLSQNNTEYPL
+2670 TLTLSHTTTECSL
-2683 DSPTPGVP
+2683 DSPTPGAP

-2699 SKENVKIR
+2699 SKENIKIR
-2707 TQRPG
+2707 AQRPG

-2727 RGSIFTTIPTQP
+2727 RGSVFAAVPTQP
-2739 LTPPITVINS
+2739 LTPPIPVINS
-2749 VHMQQPVQ
+2749 VQQSAQ
-2757 TLLTTAPP
+2757 TLLTIVPP
-2765 ISTVP
+2765 ISTISVT
-2770 IATVTPSI
+2770 TVTPSI

-2784 TNTPVQ
+2784 TNTPIQ

-2796 TNEKANPT
+2796 INEKANIA
-2804 QPTRKISRFVVSKVA
+2804 QPARKISRFVVSKVA
-2819 GPPAHNNATVNQQQP
+2819 GPPAHSNATVNQQQSS
-2834 TDIARSLPQQA
+2834 DAARTLSQQV
-2845 EELKISERQNIPSHT
+2845 EELKILERQNVPPHT

-2865 VPVQVLHSRENSVP
+2865 VPVQVPHSRENSVP
-2879 PIVQTTH
+2879 PIVQATH
-2886 STNILNIEPEKE
+2886 SNNIPNIEPEKE
-2898 ERFVA
+2898 ERFVV

-2962 YHTVATNIS
+2962 YHTVTTNIS

-2990 PLQKGPNNNYPDTD
+2990 PLQKGPNNYPDTD

-3041 PSENMQSIV
+3041 PSENIPNIV
-3050 SQQSNNCSNDITEGI
+3050 SQQNNNCSNDTIEGV
-3065 DTTHSPAVNNSTTQ
+3065 DMTHSPAVSNPTQ
-3079 YQFAPILSEGTN
+3079 YQFASMLSEGAN
-3091 VSSAIGAL
+3091 MPSATGAL

-3105 ANSTNAYIQYHEG
+3105 ATSTGAYIQYHEG
-3118 QQLSNFQTFSCTPH
+3118 QPLSNFQTFSCTPH

-3163 HVTNSRDDTPPTE
+3163 SHITNSRDDTPPTE
-3176 PTPPVSHHSAP
+3176 PLASHHSAL
-3187 AESLTASSHT
+3187 ADSSTVFSHS

>member
-10 TVSSVNSS
+10 TVSSVNSNY
-18 HKHSDDIVLTQT
+18 KHGTDDIILTQSH
-30 RAFSIGSQLEVDED
+30 AFSIGSQLNVDED
-44 PPLVEKSHR
+44 PPVVEKSHR

-63 TNTNSNLNIKL
+63 TSANSNLNIKFL
-74 LNLKSDKGNRQDHQV
+74 GLKGNKGVRQDHQV
-89 STGSGGYRERETK
+89 STGSGGHRERNREIK
-102 KKAAIG
+102 KRAAIG
-108 NTVRGIL
+108 NTVRGFF

-123 RYETNRQRSSGGSG
+123 RYETNRQRSSGGTG

-143 CPKLVASGSSTQ
+143 CPKLVASGISDGQ
-155 SGISL
+155 SGSNL
-160 AVGHL
+160 GVGHL
-165 ASQESGGPCTVVTTQ
+165 ASPESGVVQ
-180 RIHGHAHNHKRQ
+180 RIHAHTHRRQ
-192 RKLSIVAQAGP
+192 RKLSIVTQAGP

-213 LSNISRSASIS
+213 LSNISRSANIS
-224 KKQIRTQRHDQ
+224 KKQIRIQRHDQ
-235 STDSLSVTSN
+235 STDSLSITSN
-245 GLTTS
+245 GLATS
-250 SPSSRKKVLSTLRI
+250 SPSCKKKVLSALRI
-264 SEKSSTQS
+264 SDRSSTPS
-272 VNSPSLD
+272 VNSSSFD

-291 AITATEN
+291 ALAATEN
-298 VFAIPGSSSTP
+298 AFTTLGSSSIP
-309 STPISKVKQTKF
+309 STPVSKAKSAKL
-321 GKNEANVEHNSL
+321 GKNEEANVEHVPV
-333 AECTDLS
+333 ECSDS
-340 ENAAD
+340 SRNAAD
-345 VQHVILAEFD
+345 VQHVILNEFEQ
-355 KKTASIKQ
+355 KNVMSIKSSA
-363 VATHKSI
+363 VHELHAV
-370 NQEVI
+370 NQESI
-375 ANHKQKSLSGSI
+375 INDKQKSSSSTLDARSI
-387 VNAKSIN
+387 SSSDQKVLKHKNIN
-394 SNEQKIP
+394 SA
-401 KYKNPNSVEK
+401 EK
-411 MIEHHSN
+411 MIEHHNS
-418 KNIETVNLE
+418 KDIETANVERDLN
-427 KNLDTTSI
+427 DTTISME
-435 DMNIT
+435 MNST
-440 SSNNKDK
+440 DDSNEGKQGKN
-447 ETKDRKSMEC
+447 RKSEEYI
-457 ADGGDIVGKDTD
+457 DGGDDTNKEITD
-469 TIDATKTISSDKI
+469 PLNAVSSTKEEKI
-482 DVESN
+482 TRVKSN
-487 AEVSEEVIKSSRFV
+487 VNLSEEVIKNSRFV

-510 ETETKT
+510 DADTKT
-516 ADVEKV
+516 VDVEKG
-522 EEEERVTIYEDD
+522 EEERVTIYDD

-539 SDIVAA
+539 SDIVAT

-558 PPLDTEMEE
+558 PPLDSEIDENTTL
-567 MQNKNIRDEAKIGE
+567 RDEAKMRE
-581 HPEKD
+581 HSEKD
-586 IVAQE
+586 VVTQE
-591 ETVEGFIGPLLDENF
+591 ETAEGFIGPLLDENF
-606 KVDEKL
+606 KADEKL

-639 EEKAIGISPDGRFL
+639 EEKAVGISPDGRFL

-928 ADIELS
+928 ADTELS

-1004 REERKAK
+1004 REDRKAK
-1011 EEKERLDRETDATT
+1011 EEKERLDRENAGTTTDV
-1025 NTAENMLQQQL
+1025 TANAANAESLLQQQL

-1049 QQQIQS
+1049 QQQQQPQIQS
-1055 NIGIQIQN
+1055 NINIQMQN
-1063 QVPIQLQQTQIPLQQ
+1063 PVSMQLPQTQMPIQQ
-1078 QQLQSAAQQAQQHN
+1078 QQLQSTAQQAPQHN
-1092 LQPQQVQ
+1092 LQAQQVQ

-1107 QQQTSVVQPQQAQQI
+1107 QQQTPVVQPQQAQQI

-1137 YPQHMSQ
+1137 QQYPQHVPQSL
-1144 NLSTNSP
+1144 NANSP
-1151 QCSTPQNVQAQPQ
+1151 QCSTPQNLQAQPQ
-1164 FPQVP
+1164 FPQV
-1169 QQQMS
+1169 
-1174 QQPMPQQQ
+1174 
-1182 ISQQSIPQ
+1182 
-1190 QQIPQQPMPQQQMP
+1190 
-1204 QQQMQQQQQ
+1204 
-1213 QQQQQQHVHQQ
+1213 QQQQHVHQQ
-1224 PQQYIQLNQM
+1224 QQYIQLNQM
-1234 SVPQPIPHQVQQQM
+1234 SVPQQIPHQMQQQM
-1248 QPQMQML
+1248 QPQMQIL
-1255 SQQQHMHQQLQ
+1255 PQQQHMHQQLQ
-1266 HAQQQQYAQPQ
+1266 QQQYVAQPQ
-1277 IQHVQQ
+1277 LQHVQQ
-1283 IHQHSIGS
+1283 LHQHTVGS
-1291 PPVQNQQYYQQNPTG
+1291 PPVQNQQYYQQSAAG
-1306 SSGYVSANSLYQQTM
+1306 SSGYVSAGSLYQQTAM

-1343 STQTATQIYSHTNLS
+1343 STQTATQIYSHTSLP
-1358 AAAVP
+1358 AAGTVP
-1363 ASSQSYIQPT
+1363 VSSQSQYIPS
-1373 AQVQASIPS
+1373 AGGQVQTPIPS
-1382 AINVNN
+1382 AIGVNN
-1388 SSAVTQ
+1388 TSTMPH
-1394 VMQNVPTSTI
+1394 MQNVSTSTI
-1404 PNMQSASTLLSNAG
+1404 PNIQNAPTLLGNP
-1418 HQPQSQQ
+1418 QPQSQQ
-1425 NILMQMQYSQSASV
+1425 NILVQMQYSQSTNV
-1439 MPNSISV
+1439 MPNSMSI
-1446 TPVANVSAQSST
+1446 TPNMANISAQSSN
-1458 NLQQQHFLPST
+1458 NLQQQHQHFLSNVD
-1469 EQCPTTDRSSLIKQD
+1469 QCPTTDRSSLIKQD

-1491 LPPDAPITL
+1491 LPPDLSINLP
-1500 QQDQIIAPTAATSVT
+1500 QDQITVPA
-1515 QQQQQQPVVSND
+1515 PVVMSVAQQTVASND
-1527 GITPENSE
+1527 GVTLENSE
-1535 SVTTSE
+1535 SVPASE
-1541 RSRVKRSGT
+1541 RSRIKRSGT

-1608 LLPQSQCETFV
+1608 LLPQSQCETFI

-1718 STSLEKQ
+1718 NTTLEKQ
-1725 QVAQTTDSQAGA
+1725 QVAQTPDSQAGA

-1772 SVVSATSAETIMET
+1772 TVISATSAKTVVEAQN
-1786 HHNIQDDANNSTLK
+1786 NIQDDANNSAFK
-1800 SYQMSTAHVQTQ
+1800 SYQTFLTHAQTQ
-1812 IQNTTM
+1812 IQDKTVSVGY
-1818 NASHTNETS
+1818 ASEVS
-1827 KESQELDVVDI
+1827 KESQEHDVVDI
-1838 KEYETAVKETS
+1838 KESGITKEINTPIDISAEVS
-1849 TSDVT
+1849 T
-1854 VEISSLTV
+1854 LTV
-1862 PTPVRKVSR
+1862 PTPMRKISR
-1871 FLVSPVAEQKNITT
+1871 FLVSPVLEQKNIAAD
-1885 EEESFT
+1885 EESST
-1891 TNENTDRANITTSQ
+1891 VGERVDCMNVTTSQ
-1905 LMPQSVG
+1905 LASQPAAPTANVEQSIVKNEEHMEANVLEVQSVATLD
-1912 SVASAEP
+1912 ST
-1919 VLKSEDHVEVSVI
+1919 
-1932 EAQAIALQEKALQE
+1932 
-1946 KSNNVE
+1946 SNNE
-1952 TAQGVQGIQFNT
+1952 MMVQNIPY
-1964 VEQTDS
+1964 VMEQTDS
-1970 SQQVLQ
+1970 TQQILQ
-1976 KGQQSI
+1976 PGQQSI
-1982 GLQNIIQVQ
+1982 GLQQNIIQM
-1991 TLQQVTGHIQ
+1991 QQVTGHVQ

-2026 SQQMPQTSVQNFV
+2026 SQQIPQTSVQHFV
-2039 PVNTQKE
+2039 PVNSQE
-2046 LQSQSLHTTSG
+2046 LQSQPLHSNG
-2057 IVQQAQYQNQT
+2057 LVQTQAQYSNQAMM
-2068 IVQPGLV
+2068 QPGV
-2075 IQQQQQQ
+2075 MMQPPQQ
-2082 QIPIQQNVMQPHI
+2082 QIPMQQGIMQMHVQAEQMQP
-2095 QTEHQHQSQQMQ
+2095 
-2107 TQRPP
+2107 QRPA
-2112 TVQQFVPQQVQPQA
+2112 VQQFVPQQMQPPT
-2126 QQYVMLSGPMQPIQP
+2126 QQYVILSGPMQPVQP
-2141 ANLDDRSR
+2141 ITTMDDRNR
-2149 RLPSLS
+2149 RVSSLPATS
-2155 TNVSIDSQISEVS
+2155 NVQSSDSQISELS
-2168 GISEEKRQTLIATNT
+2168 GITEEKRQVTNSSIPVT
-2183 PIAHTQHVQQVI
+2183 HMQHVQVVPQDI
-2195 SQDMPS
+2195 S
-2201 TMPLAQGTVETAQQL
+2201 GTVPLSQNVVEATQPLHQ
-2216 QTVLTHSNVQHVPGT
+2216 NVQQVSGT
-2231 LVLPVSQV
+2231 LPPSMPVPVTTS
-2239 SLPVHPVVAAD
+2239 VHPVVTATDTSA
-2250 VSTPKI
+2250 PKVAI
-2256 ITKTKEVSS
+2256 KTKEISS

-2278 SNPKSKSAT
+2278 SNPKSKSTT
-2287 PHPLTSHEQPT
+2287 PHSLANHEQPAA
-2298 VVSNVTAPTLVEHK
+2298 VSNVVAPASVDYK

-2325 EANQLQVQPSIHNYQ
+2325 ETNQLQIQPPIQHNYQ
-2340 GQVMQQIYQ
+2340 GQIVHQGYQ

-2356 AFQGQQL
+2356 AFQNQPVLQQN
-2363 LHQGQTQPIPQS
+2363 QVQSIPQS
-2375 VPLTISQQIDAQSQ
+2375 IPVTIPPQQIDAQSQ
-2389 MVQSLQSVSSQM
+2389 MVQSMLQNVSNQST
-2401 SAQGKWIV
+2401 APGKWIV
-2409 SSNQTPLQQPMRH
+2409 TNQAPIQQPMR
-2422 VQPSQL
+2422 P
-2428 QSLQNQPQLQQI
+2428 NQPQPLPNQLQLQQI
-2440 PVQPQ
+2440 SLQPQ
-2445 TIQEQQHSESSI
+2445 MHQQQIIQDQQHNESF
-2457 VSDQSHLHLK
+2457 VVNQLDQSHLHLK
-2467 LPEQHSMKPLEAETS
+2467 LPEQQPAKSLEIENP
-2482 ESLNSNCIRRT
+2482 ESSSLNCIRRI

-2499 LMSEN
+2499 ITSEN
-2504 ENSSHDVTPEHTFV
+2504 ENSSHDVTPEHTLV
-2518 ESIDSAV
+2518 ESIDSTSI
-2525 LVQQQLPQQ
+2525 LQQQLSQSQQQQ
-2534 QLQQQQHR
+2534 QLQHR

-2550 DKVSDISSISSIG
+2550 DKMSDVNGVGNIG
-2563 SGTGPQTIA
+2563 GGVGPQTIA
-2572 DLHQKLVQLTSQP
+2572 DLHQKLVQVTSQP

-2598 PATPHNHQIVGGYDA
+2598 PATPYNNQMVGGYDA

-2618 QQKLGN
+2618 QQKLFN
-2624 IGMPVSCTNAT
+2624 IGVPVSSANAA
-2635 CPLSPQTTIHSST
+2635 CPLSPQTTIHSSNI
-2648 VLTDTQVDA
+2648 LTDTQAD
-2657 TVEGSVVTQENSS
+2657 TTIEGSIVTQDSS
-2670 TLTLSQNNTEYPL
+2670 NAFALSQTNAECSL
-2683 DSPTPGVP
+2683 DSPIPGAPV
-2691 AGPENMSP
+2691 GSENMSP

-2707 TQRPG
+2707 AQRPG
-2712 SRLQELEQELAKIHH
+2712 SRLQELEQELAKIH
-2727 RGSIFTTIPTQP
+2727 RGSVFAATIQP
-2739 LTPPITVINS
+2739 LTPPIS
-2749 VHMQQPVQ
+2749 AQ
-2757 TLLTTAPP
+2757 TQNLLTTAQSVSMIP
-2765 ISTVP
+2765 V
-2770 IATVTPSI
+2770 ATVTPNI
-2778 VTPRSD
+2778 VTPRSG
-2784 TNTPVQ
+2784 TNTPIQ
-2790 PELQDN
+2790 QTELQDA
-2796 TNEKANPT
+2796 TNEKTNPI

-2819 GPPAHNNATVNQQQP
+2819 GPPVHSNAAINQHV
-2834 TDIARSLPQQA
+2834 DIGRSQLQT
-2845 EELKISERQNIPSHT
+2845 EELRTSERQNILSYT

-2865 VPVQVLHSRENSVP
+2865 ISAQISHSRENSVP
-2879 PIVQTTH
+2879 PVMQATH
-2886 STNILNIEPEKE
+2886 GTNISNIEPEKE
-2898 ERFVA
+2898 DRFVA

-2925 RRHREELERFQQH
+2925 KRHREELERFQQH
-2938 QLQLLIQQQQ
+2938 QLQLLIQQQ
-2948 QASALHQHQHHPLL
+2948 ASALHHQHHPLL

-2971 GSRIPG
+2971 GPRIPG
-2977 AEDYLMIS
+2977 TEDYLMFS

-2990 PLQKGPNNNYPDTD
+2990 PLQKGSNNYPDTE

-3041 PSENMQSIV
+3041 PSESMQSVV
-3050 SQQSNNCSNDITEGI
+3050 SQQGNNCLNDVSEGI
-3065 DTTHSPAVNNSTTQ
+3065 DMTYSTAVGNPTQ

-3091 VSSAIGAL
+3091 IPSTTGPL
-3099 PAPLPI
+3099 PASASLSI
-3105 ANSTNAYIQYHEG
+3105 SGATSAYIQYHES
-3118 QQLSNFQTFSCTPH
+3118 QPLPNFQTFTCTPH

-3138 AGYRLIYAPSTGTT
+3138 PGYRLIYTPPTT
-3152 QSQPATPAATS
+3152 QSQPTTPATS
-3163 HVTNSRDDTPPTE
+3163 HVTNSSRDDTPPTAE
-3176 PTPPVSHHSAP
+3176 LHHSTT
-3187 AESLTASSHT
+3187 AENSTVPPSHS

>member
-10 TVSSVNSS
+10 TVSLVNSN
-18 HKHSDDIVLTQT
+18 HKHNTDDIVLTQSH
-30 RAFSIGSQLEVDED
+30 AFSIGSQLEVDED
-44 PPLVEKSHR
+44 PPVVEKSHR

-63 TNTNSNLNIKL
+63 TSTNSNFNIKL
-74 LNLKSDKGNRQDHQV
+74 LGLKGDKGSRQDHQV
-89 STGSGGYRERETK
+89 STGFGGHREKDRETK
-102 KKAAIG
+102 KRAAIG
-108 NTVRGIL
+108 NTVRGLL

-123 RYETNRQRSSGGSG
+123 RYETNRQRSSGGTG

-143 CPKLVASGSSTQ
+143 CPKLVASGGSGNQ

-165 ASQESGGPCTVVTTQ
+165 ASQESGSPCTVVTTQ
-180 RIHGHAHNHKRQ
+180 RIHAHNHRRQ
-192 RKLSIVAQAGP
+192 RKLSIVSQAGP

-213 LSNISRSASIS
+213 LSNTGRSNIS
-224 KKQIRTQRHDQ
+224 KKQLRTQRHDQ
-235 STDSLSVTSN
+235 NADSLSITSN
-245 GLTTS
+245 GLATS
-250 SPSSRKKVLSTLRI
+250 SPSSKKKVLSSLRI

-272 VNSPSLD
+272 VNSSSLD

-291 AITATEN
+291 ALASEN
-298 VFAIPGSSSTP
+298 VFAASGSSSTP
-309 STPISKVKQTKF
+309 STPIGKVKSEKF
-321 GKNEANVEHNSL
+321 SKNEEASVEHSVL
-333 AECTDLS
+333 TECTDLS
-340 ENAAD
+340 RNAAD
-345 VQHVILAEFD
+345 VQHMILNEFERD
-355 KKTASIKQ
+355 AAVLRLST
-363 VATHKSI
+363 THKSHSI
-370 NQEVI
+370 NQENI
-375 ANHKQKSLSGSI
+375 TNSKQKSLSNSI
-387 VNAKSIN
+387 ISVKSIN
-394 SNEQKIP
+394 SSDQKVS
-401 KYKNPNSVEK
+401 KHKNRNSAEK
-411 MIEHHSN
+411 MIEHHSS
-418 KNIETVNLE
+418 KDIEVLNLE
-427 KNLDTTSI
+427 KDLDDATTSADLEMNSADSSKDKQTKIRKSIGYI
-435 DMNIT
+435 DSVDDCT
-440 SSNNKDK
+440 DK
-447 ETKDRKSMEC
+447 ET
-457 ADGGDIVGKDTD
+457 ADTLKTATGDKREVGT
-469 TIDATKTISSDKI
+469 TAT
-482 DVESN
+482 VLC
-487 AEVSEEVIKSSRFV
+487 EVIKSSRFV
-501 TSKVLEEVT
+501 TSKVPEETEEIKNADKEDADVHAEVEKEEEV
-510 ETETKT
+510 
-516 ADVEKV
+516 
-522 EEEERVTIYEDD
+522 ERVTIYDD

-558 PPLDTEMEE
+558 PPLDTET
-567 MQNKNIRDEAKIGE
+567 EAKGMPKTHLHETKMEE

-606 KVDEKL
+606 KADEKL

-626 MKVKVQTVEDDDD
+626 MKVKVQAVEDDDD
-639 EEKAIGISPDGRFL
+639 EEKAVGISPDGRFL

-928 ADIELS
+928 ADTELS

-1011 EEKERLDRETDATT
+1011 EEKERLDRETAAAAAETATANAA
-1025 NTAENMLQQQL
+1025 NTENLLQQQL
-1036 LLQQMQLQQQQQQ
+1036 LLQQMQLQQQQ
-1049 QQQIQS
+1049 IQS
-1055 NIGIQIQN
+1055 NIGMQMQN
-1063 QVPIQLQQTQIPLQQ
+1063 QVSMQLQQAQIPLQQ
-1078 QQLQSAAQQAQQHN
+1078 QPLQPTTQQAQQHN

-1107 QQQTSVVQPQQAQQI
+1107 QQQTSVVQPQQAQQM

-1137 YPQHMSQ
+1137 QYSQHVPQS
-1144 NLSTNSP
+1144 LSANSP
-1151 QCSTPQNVQAQPQ
+1151 QCSTPQNVQGQPQ
-1164 FPQVP
+1164 FPQVT
-1169 QQQMS
+1169 
-1174 QQPMPQQQ
+1174 QQ
-1182 ISQQSIPQ
+1182 I
-1190 QQIPQQPMPQQQMP
+1190 
-1204 QQQMQQQQQ
+1204 QQ

-1224 PQQYIQLNQM
+1224 QQYIQLNQM
-1234 SVPQPIPHQVQQQM
+1234 GVPQQMPHQMPQQM

-1255 SQQQHMHQQLQ
+1255 PQQQHMHQQLQ
-1266 HAQQQQYAQPQ
+1266 QQQYTTQPQ

-1283 IHQHSIGS
+1283 VQQVQQMHPHSVSS
-1291 PPVQNQQYYQQNPTG
+1291 PPVQSQQYYQQGATG
-1306 SSGYVSANSLYQQTM
+1306 SSGYVSAGSLYQQTM

-1343 STQTATQIYSHTNLS
+1343 STQTATQIYSHASLPT
-1358 AAAVP
+1358 AAVP
-1363 ASSQSYIQPT
+1363 ASSQSYIPSA

-1382 AINVNN
+1382 AINV
-1388 SSAVTQ
+1388 SSAAVTH
-1394 VMQNVPTSTI
+1394 MQNVTTSTI
-1404 PNMQSASTLLSNAG
+1404 PNVQTAPTLLGN
-1418 HQPQSQQ
+1418 QPQSQQ
-1425 NILMQMQYSQSASV
+1425 NILVQMQYSQ
-1439 MPNSISV
+1439 
-1446 TPVANVSAQSST
+1446 TANVIPSTISIATPIANVPAQSANVSST
-1458 NLQQQHFLPST
+1458 NLQQQQQHFLSNAD
-1469 EQCPTTDRSSLIKQD
+1469 QCPTTDRSSLIKQD

-1491 LPPDAPITL
+1491 LPPDVSISL
-1500 QQDQIIAPTAATSVT
+1500 QQEQVMAPPPIATNVT
-1515 QQQQQQPVVSND
+1515 QQPVTSND
-1527 GITPENSE
+1527 GVTPENSE
-1535 SVTTSE
+1535 SVTASE

-1550 KRKKPGIKLTVLS
+1550 KRKKSGIKLTVLS

-1633 TRTLPLVAHGP
+1633 TRALPLVAHGP

-1718 STSLEKQ
+1718 NTSLEKQ
-1725 QVAQTTDSQAGA
+1725 QVAQTPDSQVGV

-1772 SVVSATSAETIMET
+1772 TIVSATSAETVVET
-1786 HHNIQDDANNSTLK
+1786 YNIQDDANNSAFK
-1800 SYQMSTAHVQTQ
+1800 SYQNSIAGQAQAQDATV
-1812 IQNTTM
+1812 
-1818 NASHTNETS
+1818 NAGYVNETQ
-1827 KESQELDVVDI
+1827 KESQEQQDAVD
-1838 KEYETAVKETS
+1838 VKES
-1849 TSDVT
+1849 GAAKEAFDVT
-1854 VEISSLTV
+1854 AEISSLTV
-1862 PTPVRKVSR
+1862 PAPVRKVSR
-1871 FLVSPVAEQKNITT
+1871 FLVSPVVEQKNVAA
-1885 EEESFT
+1885 EDEASGVGEG
-1891 TNENTDRANITTSQ
+1891 TDRANIATSQ
-1905 LMPQSVG
+1905 QTVSQP
-1912 SVASAEP
+1912 VASATNVEST
-1919 VLKSEDHVEVSVI
+1919 LKIEDHA
-1932 EAQAIALQEKALQE
+1932 EASIPGTQNVTVHEQA
-1946 KSNNVE
+1946 SNNE
-1952 TAQGVQGIQFNT
+1952 MVQGIQYT

-1970 SQQVLQ
+1970 TQQVLQ
-1976 KGQQSI
+1976 QGQQPI
-1982 GLQNIIQVQ
+1982 GLQQNIIQVQ
-1991 TLQQVTGHIQ
+1991 TLQQVTGHVQ

-2007 QSKQHTII
+2007 QKQHTII
-2015 VQGSTI
+2015 VQGATM
-2021 TSQQT
+2021 TTQQT
-2026 SQQMPQTSVQNFV
+2026 SQQMPQTGVQHFM
-2039 PVNTQKE
+2039 PVSSQKE
-2046 LQSQSLHTTSG
+2046 LPAQPLHVNG
-2057 IVQQAQYQNQT
+2057 IAQAQMTPQYPNQPV
-2068 IVQPGLV
+2068 VQPGV
-2075 IQQQQQQ
+2075 VMQQPQQ
-2082 QIPIQQNVMQPHI
+2082 QIPMQTSVMQPHV
-2095 QTEHQHQSQQMQ
+2095 QAEHQLQGQIQQA
-2107 TQRPP
+2107 QRPA
-2112 TVQQFVPQQVQPQA
+2112 VQQFVPQQVQPPA
-2126 QQYVMLSGPMQPIQP
+2126 QQYVMLSGQPIMQPIQP
-2141 ANLDDRSR
+2141 MSIDERNR
-2149 RLPSLS
+2149 RIASLS
-2155 TNVSIDSQISEVS
+2155 AASNVSMDL
-2168 GISEEKRQTLIATNT
+2168 GISDSSNLPDEKRQNVPVANISV
-2183 PIAHTQHVQQVI
+2183 AHMQQVQI
-2195 SQDMPS
+2195 VPDMS
-2201 TMPLAQGTVETAQQL
+2201 GAVPLAQSVVENGQQL
-2216 QTVLTHSNVQHVPGT
+2216 QTVHQGIQHVPGT
-2231 LVLPVSQV
+2231 VPQSMPVA
-2239 SLPVHPVVAAD
+2239 LPVHPVAATD
-2250 VSTPKI
+2250 ISAPKMTI
-2256 ITKTKEVSS
+2256 KAKEVSS

-2287 PHPLTSHEQPT
+2287 PHPLTTHEST
-2298 VVSNVTAPTLVEHK
+2298 VVPNVAASTLVDYK

-2325 EANQLQVQPSIHNYQ
+2325 EASQLQIQPPIQHNYQ
-2340 GQVMQQIYQ
+2340 GQIVHQAYQ
-2349 GQQNFQQ
+2349 SQQNFQQ
-2356 AFQGQQL
+2356 AFQNQQL
-2363 LHQGQTQPIPQS
+2363 LHQNQAQPIPQS
-2375 VPLTISQQIDAQSQ
+2375 IPITIPQQIDAQAQ
-2389 MVQSLQSVSSQM
+2389 MVPGTLQSVSGQPIV
-2401 SAQGKWIV
+2401 QGKWIV
-2409 SSNQTPLQQPMRH
+2409 STNQTPLQQPLR
-2422 VQPSQL
+2422 QP
-2428 QSLQNQPQLQQI
+2428 NQPPQLLQGQTQLQQVSM
-2440 PVQPQ
+2440 PLQMQQQ
-2445 TIQEQQHSESSI
+2445 TMPDQQHGDSS
-2457 VSDQSHLHLK
+2457 VALDQSHLHLK
-2467 LPEQHSMKPLEAETS
+2467 LPEQHPTKPVEAES
-2482 ESLNSNCIRRT
+2482 LESLNSNGIRRT

-2499 LMSEN
+2499 LTSEN

-2518 ESIDSAV
+2518 ESIESS
-2525 LVQQQLPQQ
+2525 LIQQQ
-2534 QLQQQQHR
+2534 QQQQHR

-2550 DKVSDISSISSIG
+2550 DKVSDVSVG
-2563 SGTGPQTIA
+2563 GGAGPQTIA
-2572 DLHQKLVQLTSQP
+2572 DLQQKLVQLTNQP
-2585 SESLNVGTPPISY
+2585 SESLNVGTPPVSY
-2598 PATPHNHQIVGGYDA
+2598 PATPHNHQIVAGYDA
-2613 YMHSL
+2613 YM
-2618 QQKLGN
+2618 QQKIFNAGV
-2624 IGMPVSCTNAT
+2624 PVSSTGSA

-2648 VLTDTQVDA
+2648 ILTDTQVDA
-2657 TVEGSVVTQENSS
+2657 TLEGSSIAQDNSG
-2670 TLTLSQNNTEYPL
+2670 TFSQNNVECSL
-2683 DSPTPGVP
+2683 DSPTPGAP
-2691 AGPENMSP
+2691 TGPETMSP

-2707 TQRPG
+2707 AQRPG
-2712 SRLQELEQELAKIHH
+2712 SRLQELEQELAKIH
-2727 RGSIFTTIPTQP
+2727 RGSVFTGPPTQP
-2739 LTPPITVINS
+2739 LTPPIPVINP
-2749 VHMQQPVQ
+2749 VQAQQQP
-2757 TLLTTAPP
+2757 LLTTAPP

-2770 IATVTPSI
+2770 VATVTPNI
-2778 VTPRSD
+2778 VTPRSG

-2790 PELQDN
+2790 AELQDN
-2796 TNEKANPT
+2796 TSEKVNPA
-2804 QPTRKISRFVVSKVA
+2804 QPIRKISRFVVSKVA
-2819 GPPAHNNATVNQQQP
+2819 GPPTHSTAVNQQQT
-2834 TDIARSLPQQA
+2834 TDAARIQLQQT
-2845 EELKISERQNIPSHT
+2845 EELKLSERQNIPPHHT
-2860 DDLHG
+2860 DNLHG
-2865 VPVQVLHSRENSVP
+2865 VPTQVPHSRENSVP
-2879 PIVQTTH
+2879 PTVPVAH
-2886 STNILNIEPEKE
+2886 GTNVSNIEPEKE
-2898 ERFVA
+2898 ERFMA

-2925 RRHREELERFQQH
+2925 KRHREELERFQHH

-2977 AEDYLMIS
+2977 MEDYLMFS
-2985 TAPQT
+2985 TSPQT
-2990 PLQKGPNNNYPDTD
+2990 PLQKGPNNYPDTE

-3041 PSENMQSIV
+3041 PSENIPSVV
-3050 SQQSNNCSNDITEGI
+3050 SQQGNNCPSDTAESI
-3065 DTTHSPAVNNSTTQ
+3065 DSTHSPAVSNPAQ
-3079 YQFAPILSEGTN
+3079 YQFTPILSEGTN
-3091 VSSAIGAL
+3091 IPSTIGPLSIPSSTG
-3099 PAPLPI
+3099 
-3105 ANSTNAYIQYHEG
+3105 AYIQYHEG
-3118 QQLSNFQTFSCTPH
+3118 QPLPNFQTFSCTPH

-3138 AGYRLIYAPSTGTT
+3138 AGYRLIYAPTT
-3152 QSQPATPAATS
+3152 QSQPATPAAS
-3163 HVTNSRDDTPPTE
+3163 CIASSSRDDTPPTSE
-3176 PTPPVSHHSAP
+3176 PHNSSTTENSTAPPSHS
-3187 AESLTASSHT
+3187 

>member
-10 TVSSVNSS
+10 TVSSVNSNY
-18 HKHSDDIVLTQT
+18 KHSTDDIILTQSH
-30 RAFSIGSQLEVDED
+30 AFSIGSHLEVDED
-44 PPLVEKSHR
+44 PPVVEKSHR

-63 TNTNSNLNIKL
+63 TNTNPNLNIKL
-74 LNLKSDKGNRQDHQV
+74 LSLKGTVDKGTRQDHQV
-89 STGSGGYRERETK
+89 STGSGGHKEKNRETK
-102 KKAAIG
+102 KRAAIG
-108 NTVRGIL
+108 NTVRGFL

-123 RYETNRQRSSGGSG
+123 RYETNRQRSSGGTS

-143 CPKLVASGSSTQ
+143 CPKLVASGGTGSQ

-165 ASQESGGPCTVVTTQ
+165 ASQESGGPCAVVTTQ
-180 RIHGHAHNHKRQ
+180 RIHAHNHKRQ

-203 SANTTGDRKV
+203 SVNTTGDRKV

-235 STDSLSVTSN
+235 NTDSFSVTSN
-245 GLTTS
+245 GLATS
-250 SPSSRKKVLSTLRI
+250 SPSSKKKVLSALRI
-264 SEKSSTQS
+264 SDRSSTQS
-272 VNSPSLD
+272 VNSSSLD

-291 AITATEN
+291 AIAATEN
-298 VFAIPGSSSTP
+298 AFATSESSSTP
-309 STPISKVKQTKF
+309 STPVSKVKSAKF
-321 GKNEANVEHNSL
+321 SKDEEANVECDIL
-333 AECTDLS
+333 AECTDS
-340 ENAAD
+340 SRKVAD
-345 VQHVILAEFD
+345 VQHVILNEFEQ
-355 KKTASIKQ
+355 KNAATIKSSA
-363 VATHKSI
+363 VYKLHAI
-370 NQEVI
+370 NQESI
-375 ANHKQKSLSGSI
+375 INDKQKSLSSSTFG
-387 VNAKSIN
+387 AKSVSSDN
-394 SNEQKIP
+394 KIS
-401 KYKNPNSVEK
+401 KFKNPNSIEK

-418 KNIETVNLE
+418 KDIETANIEKDLD
-427 KNLDTTSI
+427 DTTISA
-435 DMNIT
+435 DTEMN
-440 SSNNKDK
+440 SMNSKDKQEKSRKSVECMEGDDDGADK
-447 ETKDRKSMEC
+447 ETTNTLK
-457 ADGGDIVGKDTD
+457 IV
-469 TIDATKTISSDKI
+469 SSDKSEK
-482 DVESN
+482 VTKVKNN
-487 AEVSEEVIKSSRFV
+487 AALSEEVIKGSRFV
-501 TSKVLEEVT
+501 TSKVVEQVT
-510 ETETKT
+510 DADTKT
-516 ADVEKV
+516 VEVEKE
-522 EEEERVTIYEDD
+522 EEEERVTIYDD

-558 PPLDTEMEE
+558 PPLDTEMEKV
-567 MQNKNIRDEAKIGE
+567 QSTSLRDETEMRE

-586 IVAQE
+586 IVTQE

-606 KVDEKL
+606 KADEKL

-626 MKVKVQTVEDDDD
+626 MKVKVQAVEDDDD
-639 EEKAIGISPDGRFL
+639 EEKAVGISPDGRFL

-928 ADIELS
+928 ADAELS

-1011 EEKERLDRETDATT
+1011 EEKERLDRETAAIATEVT
-1025 NTAENMLQQQL
+1025 ANAANAENLLQQQL

-1049 QQQIQS
+1049 QIQS
-1055 NIGIQIQN
+1055 NIGIQMQN
-1063 QVPIQLQQTQIPLQQ
+1063 QVPMQLQQTQMPIQQ
-1078 QQLQSAAQQAQQHN
+1078 QQLQSTAQQAQQHN
-1092 LQPQQVQ
+1092 LQAQQVQ

-1137 YPQHMSQ
+1137 YSQHVPQSL
-1144 NLSTNSP
+1144 NANSP

-1164 FPQVP
+1164 FPQVSQQMQSQQQQVVHQQP
-1169 QQQMS
+1169 QQVVH
-1174 QQPMPQQQ
+1174 QQPQQVVHQQPQQVVH
-1182 ISQQSIPQ
+1182 QQPQ
-1190 QQIPQQPMPQQQMP
+1190 QVVH
-1204 QQQMQQQQQ
+1204 QQQQQ
-1213 QQQQQQHVHQQ
+1213 VVHQQ
-1224 PQQYIQLNQM
+1224 QQYIQLNQM
-1234 SVPQPIPHQVQQQM
+1234 SVPQQISHQMQQQI

-1266 HAQQQQYAQPQ
+1266 QHAPQQQYATQPQ
-1277 IQHVQQ
+1277 LQHVQQ
-1283 IHQHSIGS
+1283 LHQHAVGS
-1291 PPVQNQQYYQQNPTG
+1291 PPVQNQQYYQQGAPS
-1306 SSGYVSANSLYQQTM
+1306 SSGYVTTGSLYPQTM

-1329 TTSTNPSGHVEILS
+1329 TTSTNPPGHVEILS
-1343 STQTATQIYSHTNLS
+1343 STQTATQIYSHTNLPAS
-1358 AAAVP
+1358 TMP
-1363 ASSQSYIQPT
+1363 ASSQSQYIQS
-1373 AQVQASIPS
+1373 AGQVQTSIPS
-1382 AINVNN
+1382 GISVNN
-1388 SSAVTQ
+1388 SSAVTH
-1394 VMQNVPTSTI
+1394 MQNVASSTI
-1404 PNMQSASTLLSNAG
+1404 PNMQSAPALIGNTG
-1418 HQPQSQQ
+1418 PQPQSQQ
-1425 NILMQMQYSQSASV
+1425 NILVQMQYSQGANI
-1439 MPNSISV
+1439 MPNSISM
-1446 TPVANVSAQSST
+1446 TPNITNVSAQSST
-1458 NLQQQHFLPST
+1458 NLQSQHQHFIPD
-1469 EQCPTTDRSSLIKQD
+1469 QCPATDRSSLVKQD

-1491 LPPDAPITL
+1491 LPPDPPINLQPEIVTANCAPLVATGVA
-1500 QQDQIIAPTAATSVT
+1500 QQLTGTSNEGV
-1515 QQQQQQPVVSND
+1515 
-1527 GITPENSE
+1527 TPENSE
-1535 SVTTSE
+1535 CVTTSE
-1541 RSRVKRSGT
+1541 RSRIKRSGT

-1633 TRTLPLVAHGP
+1633 TRALPLVAHGP

-1663 HSLDTAKVR
+1663 HSLDTAKQVR

-1718 STSLEKQ
+1718 NTTLEKQ
-1725 QVAQTTDSQAGA
+1725 QVAQTPDSQVGV

-1772 SVVSATSAETIMET
+1772 TIVSATSVETVLEA
-1786 HHNIQDDANNSTLK
+1786 HHNIQDDTSNSAFK
-1800 SYQMSTAHVQTQ
+1800 SYQTSMHAQTQ
-1812 IQNTTM
+1812 IQDTTNTGQ
-1818 NASHTNETS
+1818 ANEAS
-1827 KESQELDVVDI
+1827 KESQEQQEID
-1838 KEYETAVKETS
+1838 VKESGKETN
-1849 TSDVT
+1849 TSDVA
-1854 VEISSLTV
+1854 EISTLMV

-1871 FLVSPVAEQKNITT
+1871 FLVSPVVEQKNIAA
-1885 EEESFT
+1885 EEEASIVGENVDR
-1891 TNENTDRANITTSQ
+1891 TNVAILQSASQFVMSAINTELA
-1905 LMPQSVG
+1905 M
-1912 SVASAEP
+1912 
-1919 VLKSEDHVEVSVI
+1919 KSEEHVDANVSEIQNVTSH
-1932 EAQAIALQEKALQE
+1932 EPA
-1946 KSNNVE
+1946 SNNE
-1952 TAQGVQGIQFNT
+1952 TIVQNIPYNM
-1964 VEQTDS
+1964 EQPDS
-1970 SQQVLQ
+1970 TQQILQ
-1976 KGQQSI
+1976 PSQQSI
-1982 GLQNIIQVQ
+1982 GLQQSIIQVQ
-1991 TLQQVTGHIQ
+1991 TLQQVTGHV

-2007 QSKQHTII
+2007 QSNQHTII
-2015 VQGSTI
+2015 VQGATI

-2026 SQQMPQTSVQNFV
+2026 SQQIPPQTGMQHFV
-2039 PVNTQKE
+2039 PISSQKE
-2046 LQSQSLHTTSG
+2046 VQPQPLHSNG
-2057 IVQQAQYQNQT
+2057 IQTQAQYPNQA
-2068 IVQPGLV
+2068 IIQPNV
-2075 IQQQQQQ
+2075 VMQQPHQ
-2082 QIPIQQNVMQPHI
+2082 QIPMQQGVMQTHI
-2095 QTEHQHQSQQMQ
+2095 QPEQIQA
-2107 TQRPP
+2107 QRPA
-2112 TVQQFVPQQVQPQA
+2112 VQQFIPQQVQPPT
-2126 QQYVMLSGPMQPIQP
+2126 QQYVMLSGHIQPIQP
-2141 ANLDDRSR
+2141 TTMDDRNR
-2149 RLPSLS
+2149 RVSNLS
-2155 TNVSIDSQISEVS
+2155 TTSNMSSDSQLSESS
-2168 GISEEKRQTLIATNT
+2168 GIVEEKRQAVNT
-2183 PIAHTQHVQQVI
+2183 TTIPITHMQHMHVLPQDVPVTMSL
-2195 SQDMPS
+2195 SQGIIESAQPS
-2201 TMPLAQGTVETAQQL
+2201 HQ
-2216 QTVLTHSNVQHVPGT
+2216 NVQHVSGT
-2231 LVLPVSQV
+2231 LPPSIPVPTSAH
-2239 SLPVHPVVAAD
+2239 SVVTD
-2250 VSTPKI
+2250 ISTPKVAI
-2256 ITKTKEVSS
+2256 KTKEVSS

-2287 PHPLTSHEQPT
+2287 PHPLTSHEPVT
-2298 VVSNVTAPTLVEHK
+2298 VPNVVAPASVDYK

-2325 EANQLQVQPSIHNYQ
+2325 EVSQIQIQPPIQHNYQ
-2340 GQVMQQIYQ
+2340 GQIVHQNYQ
-2349 GQQNFQQ
+2349 GQPNFQQ
-2356 AFQGQQL
+2356 AFQNQQV
-2363 LHQGQTQPIPQS
+2363 LHQNQVQPISQS
-2375 VPLTISQQIDAQSQ
+2375 IPVPQQIDTQSQ
-2389 MVQSLQSVSSQM
+2389 MMQSILQNVSSQPTT
-2401 SAQGKWIV
+2401 QGKWIV
-2409 SSNQTPLQQPMRH
+2409 SANQTPLQQSIRH
-2422 VQPSQL
+2422 MQPNQL
-2428 QSLQNQPQLQQI
+2428 QPLPNQLQLQQI
-2440 PVQPQ
+2440 PLQSQVHQAM
-2445 TIQEQQHSESSI
+2445 QEQQHGESSI
-2457 VSDQSHLHLK
+2457 ALDQSHLHLK
-2467 LPEQHSMKPLEAETS
+2467 LPEQHPAKLFETDNQ
-2482 ESLNSNCIRRT
+2482 ESLSINCIHRI

-2499 LMSEN
+2499 LASEN
-2504 ENSSHDVTPEHTFV
+2504 ENSSHDVTPEHTLV
-2518 ESIDSAV
+2518 ESIDSTSV
-2525 LVQQQLPQQ
+2525 LQQQLSLSQQ
-2534 QLQQQQHR
+2534 QQHQHQQQQQQHR

-2550 DKVSDISSISSIG
+2550 DKVSDVSNVGNVGSS
-2563 SGTGPQTIA
+2563 TGPQTIA

-2598 PATPHNHQIVGGYDA
+2598 PATPHNNQMADV
-2613 YMHSL
+2613 
-2618 QQKLGN
+2618 
-2624 IGMPVSCTNAT
+2624 
-2635 CPLSPQTTIHSST
+2635 TI
-2648 VLTDTQVDA
+2648 
-2657 TVEGSVVTQENSS
+2657 EGSTITQDNSGI
-2670 TLTLSQNNTEYPL
+2670 LSQTNVDSSL
-2683 DSPTPGVP
+2683 DSPTPGIP
-2691 AGPENMSP
+2691 TGSETMSP

-2727 RGSIFTTIPTQP
+2727 RGSVFTIAPTQP
-2739 LTPPITVINS
+2739 LTPPI
-2749 VHMQQPVQ
+2749 PVQ
-2757 TLLTTAPP
+2757 AQQSVQNLLTTIQPV
-2765 ISTVP
+2765 SVVP
-2770 IATVTPSI
+2770 VATVTPNI
-2778 VTPRSD
+2778 VAPRSGTD
-2784 TNTPVQ
+2784 TPIQT
-2790 PELQDN
+2790 ELQDS
-2796 TNEKANPT
+2796 TEKVNPT
-2804 QPTRKISRFVVSKVA
+2804 QPIRKISRFVVSKVA
-2819 GPPAHNNATVNQQQP
+2819 GPPIHANVAMNQQVV
-2834 TDIARSLPQQA
+2834 DVVRSQLQQT
-2845 EELKISERQNIPSHT
+2845 EELKISERQILSHHT

-2865 VPVQVLHSRENSVP
+2865 VPGQVPHSRENSVP
-2879 PIVQTTH
+2879 PIVQASH
-2886 STNILNIEPEKE
+2886 GTNVSNIESEKE

-2962 YHTVATNIS
+2962 YHTVATNLS

-2977 AEDYLMIS
+2977 TEDYLMFS

-2990 PLQKGPNNNYPDTD
+2990 PLQKGSSNYPDTD

-3041 PSENMQSIV
+3041 PSENMQSVI
-3050 SQQSNNCSNDITEGI
+3050 SQQGNNCSNDVSEGI
-3065 DTTHSPAVNNSTTQ
+3065 DTTHGPAVANPTQ

-3091 VSSAIGAL
+3091 IPSTTGPLSA
-3099 PAPLPI
+3099 PAPLSI
-3105 ANSTNAYIQYHEG
+3105 SSTTGAYIQYHEG
-3118 QQLSNFQTFSCTPH
+3118 QPLPNFQTFSCTPH

-3138 AGYRLIYAPSTGTT
+3138 AGYRLIYTPPTT
-3152 QSQPATPAATS
+3152 QSQPATPATS
-3163 HVTNSRDDTPPTE
+3163 HVTNSRDDTPPTAE
-3176 PTPPVSHHSAP
+3176 PHHSTIAENSTVPPVHS
-3187 AESLTASSHT
+3187 

>member
-18 HKHSDDIVLTQT
+18 HKHSADDIVLTQS

-74 LNLKSDKGNRQDHQV
+74 LSLKGDRGNRQDHQV
-89 STGSGGYRERETK
+89 STGSGGYREKEIK
-102 KKAAIG
+102 KRAAIG

-143 CPKLVASGSSTQ
+143 CPKLVASGSSSQ

-165 ASQESGGPCTVVTTQ
+165 ASQESGGTCTVVTTQ
-180 RIHGHAHNHKRQ
+180 RVHGHAHNHRRQ

-213 LSNISRSASIS
+213 QLSNICRPASIS

-235 STDSLSVTSN
+235 NTDSLSITSN

-250 SPSSRKKVLSTLRI
+250 SPSSKKKVLSTLRI

-272 VNSPSLD
+272 VNSSSLD

-291 AITATEN
+291 AIAATEN
-298 VFAIPGSSSTP
+298 VFTTPGSSSTP

-321 GKNEANVEHNSL
+321 GKNETNVERDSL

-345 VQHVILAEFD
+345 VQHMILTEFEQ
-355 KKTASIKQ
+355 KTAAPIKPIA
-363 VATHKSI
+363 VHKSN
-370 NQEVI
+370 NQEIV
-375 ANHKQKSLSGSI
+375 ANHKQKSLSDSTVG
-387 VNAKSIN
+387 AKSTN
-394 SNEQKIP
+394 SNEQKVS
-401 KYKNPNSVEK
+401 KYKPNSTEK
-411 MIEHHSN
+411 MIEHYSN
-418 KNIETVNLE
+418 KDIETVNLE
-427 KNLDTTSI
+427 KDIDDATSI
-435 DMNIT
+435 DAEMNTT
-440 SSNNKDK
+440 SSNSKGK
-447 ETKDRKSMEC
+447 EVKSRKSMEC
-457 ADGGDIVGKDTD
+457 TDSGDIVSKETTD
-469 TIDATKTISSDKI
+469 VLKTVSSDKT
-482 DVESN
+482 DVKDRAGIN
-487 AEVSEEVIKSSRFV
+487 EEVIKNSRFV

-510 ETETKT
+510 ETKT
-516 ADVEKV
+516 TDVEKV

-567 MQNKNIRDEAKIGE
+567 MQKKNLCDEAKIGE

-606 KVDEKL
+606 KADEKL

-1025 NTAENMLQQQL
+1025 NTAENLLQQQL

-1049 QQQIQS
+1049 QQIQS
-1055 NIGIQIQN
+1055 NISMQMQG
-1063 QVPIQLQQTQIPLQQ
+1063 QVPMQLQQTQIPLQQ
-1078 QQLQSAAQQAQQHN
+1078 QQLQSAAQQTQQHN

-1137 YPQHMSQ
+1137 YPQHVPQS
-1144 NLSTNSP
+1144 LSANSP
-1151 QCSTPQNVQAQPQ
+1151 QCSTPQNVQGQPQ

-1169 QQQMS
+1169 QQQ
-1174 QQPMPQQQ
+1174 
-1182 ISQQSIPQ
+1182 ISQQQIPQ
-1190 QQIPQQPMPQQQMP
+1190 QQIPQQPISQQQIP
-1204 QQQMQQQQQ
+1204 
-1213 QQQQQQHVHQQ
+1213 QQQQQHVHQQ
-1224 PQQYIQLNQM
+1224 QQQYIQLNQM
-1234 SVPQPIPHQVQQQM
+1234 SVPQPIPHQVQQQL

-1283 IHQHSIGS
+1283 IHQHSVGS
-1291 PPVQNQQYYQQNPTG
+1291 PPVQSQQYYQQSATG
-1306 SSGYVSANSLYQQTM
+1306 SSGYVSAGSLYQPTM

-1373 AQVQASIPS
+1373 TQVQASIPS
-1382 AINVNN
+1382 AMNVNS

-1394 VMQNVPTSTI
+1394 VIQNVPTSTI
-1404 PNMQSASTLLSNAG
+1404 PNMQSASNLLSNTG

-1425 NILMQMQYSQSASV
+1425 NILVQMQYSQSANV
-1439 MPNSISV
+1439 MPNSISM
-1446 TPVANVSAQSST
+1446 TPVANVSTQSST
-1458 NLQQQHFLPST
+1458 NLQQQHFLSST

-1491 LPPDAPITL
+1491 LPPDAPVTL
-1500 QQDQIIAPTAATSVT
+1500 QQDQIISPVPTAANMT
-1515 QQQQQQPVVSND
+1515 QQQPIASND

-1663 HSLDTAKVR
+1663 HSLDTAK
-1672 HGSLTRQSSHRSSYK
+1672 
-1687 VHRRHRSRD
+1687 RD

-1725 QVAQTTDSQAGA
+1725 QVVQTPDSQTGA

-1772 SVVSATSAETIMET
+1772 TVVSAISAETVVEA
-1786 HHNIQDDANNSTLK
+1786 HHNIQDDANSTTLK
-1800 SYQMSTAHVQTQ
+1800 SHQISATHVQSQ
-1812 IQNTTM
+1812 IQDMMMNT
-1818 NASHTNETS
+1818 SHVNEVS
-1827 KESQELDVVDI
+1827 KESQELQDVIDI
-1838 KEYETAVKETS
+1838 KECETVKETS
-1849 TSDVT
+1849 VSDVT
-1854 VEISSLTV
+1854 TEISSLTV

-1871 FLVSPVAEQKNITT
+1871 FLVSPVVEQKNIAA
-1885 EEESFT
+1885 EEEFSA
-1891 TNENTDRANITTSQ
+1891 TNETTDRINAMTSQ
-1905 LMPQSVG
+1905 SQLT
-1912 SVASAEP
+1912 ANAEP
-1919 VLKSEDHVEVSVI
+1919 VPKNEDHVEMNVT
-1932 EAQAIALQEKALQE
+1932 EAQTVAMHDKT
-1946 KSNNVE
+1946 NNTE
-1952 TAQGVQGIQFNT
+1952 TMIQGVQYT
-1964 VEQTDS
+1964 VEQMDS
-1970 SQQVLQ
+1970 AQQQVLQ
-1976 KGQQSI
+1976 QGQQSI
-1982 GLQNIIQVQ
+1982 GMQKNIIQVQ
-1991 TLQQVTGHIQ
+1991 TLQQVTGHMQ

-2021 TSQQT
+2021 SSQQT
-2026 SQQMPQTSVQNFV
+2026 SQQMPQASMQNFV
-2039 PVNTQKE
+2039 PVNAQKE
-2046 LQSQSLHTTSG
+2046 LQPQSLHSANG
-2057 IVQQAQYQNQT
+2057 ITQQTQYQNQT
-2068 IVQPGLV
+2068 IVQPAMV

-2082 QIPIQQNVMQPHI
+2082 QISMQQSVIQPHI
-2095 QTEHQHQSQQMQ
+2095 QTEHQLQSQMQ
-2107 TQRPP
+2107 AQRPP
-2112 TVQQFVPQQVQPQA
+2112 AVQQFVQQVQPPT
-2126 QQYVMLSGPMQPIQP
+2126 QQYVILSGMQPMQTTS
-2141 ANLDDRSR
+2141 LDDRSR
-2149 RLPSLS
+2149 RVPNLS

-2168 GISEEKRQTLIATNT
+2168 SISEEKRQSLAATNT
-2183 PIAHTQHVQQVI
+2183 PIAHMQHMQVI
-2195 SQDMPS
+2195 PQDMS
-2201 TMPLAQGTVETAQQL
+2201 NTIPLVQNAVETAQQL
-2216 QTVLTHSNVQHVPGT
+2216 PTAHPNVQHVPGT
-2231 LVLPVSQV
+2231 LASVPQV

-2298 VVSNVTAPTLVEHK
+2298 AVPNVAASTLVEHK

-2325 EANQLQVQPSIHNYQ
+2325 EANQLQIQPPIHNYQ
-2340 GQVMQQIYQ
+2340 GQVIHQVYQ

-2363 LHQGQTQPIPQS
+2363 LHQGQTQSIPQS
-2375 VPLTISQQIDAQSQ
+2375 VPLIPQQIPQQIDAQSQ
-2389 MVQSLQSVSSQM
+2389 MVQSTLQNVSGQLL
-2401 SAQGKWIV
+2401 AQGKWIV
-2409 SSNQTPLQQPMRH
+2409 SSNQTPLQQPIRH
-2422 VQPSQL
+2422 IQSSQQQPQP
-2428 QSLQNQPQLQQI
+2428 LQNQPQLQQI

-2445 TIQEQQHSESSI
+2445 MQPQTMQDQQHNESSI
-2457 VSDQSHLHLK
+2457 ISDQSHLHLK
-2467 LPEQHSMKPLEAETS
+2467 LPEQHSMKPLETDIS
-2482 ESLNSNCIRRT
+2482 ESSNSNCMRRT

-2499 LMSEN
+2499 LTSEN
-2504 ENSSHDVTPEHTFV
+2504 DNSSHDVTPEHTLV
-2518 ESIDSAV
+2518 ELIDSTV
-2525 LVQQQLPQQ
+2525 VVQQQLPQQ
-2534 QLQQQQHR
+2534 QMQQQQHR

-2550 DKVSDISSISSIG
+2550 DKVSDISSIGSIG

-2624 IGMPVSCTNAT
+2624 IGMPVSCANAV

-2657 TVEGSVVTQENSS
+2657 AVEGSVVTQETSG
-2670 TLTLSQNNTEYPL
+2670 TFALSQTNTECSL
-2683 DSPTPGVP
+2683 DSPTPGAP
-2691 AGPENMSP
+2691 TGSDNMSP

-2707 TQRPG
+2707 AQRPG

-2727 RGSIFTTIPTQP
+2727 RGSVFAAAPTQS
-2739 LTPPITVINS
+2739 LTPPITIINS

-2770 IATVTPSI
+2770 VATVTPNI

-2784 TNTPVQ
+2784 TNTPIQ

-2796 TNEKANPT
+2796 INEKANPA
-2804 QPTRKISRFVVSKVA
+2804 QPIRKISRFVVSKVA
-2819 GPPAHNNATVNQQQP
+2819 GPPAHSNITVNQQQS
-2834 TDIARSLPQQA
+2834 TDAARTLPQQT
-2845 EELKISERQNIPSHT
+2845 EELKISERQNVLPHT

-2865 VPVQVLHSRENSVP
+2865 VPVQVPHSRENSVP
-2879 PIVQTTH
+2879 PIVQATH
-2886 STNILNIEPEKE
+2886 GTNILNIEPEKE
-2898 ERFVA
+2898 DRFVA

-2925 RRHREELERFQQH
+2925 KRHREELERFQQH

-2990 PLQKGPNNNYPDTD
+2990 PLQKGSNNYPDTD

-3050 SQQSNNCSNDITEGI
+3050 SQQSNNCSNDTTEGI
-3065 DTTHSPAVNNSTTQ
+3065 DMTHSPAVSNPTQ

-3091 VSSAIGAL
+3091 VPSTTGTLS
-3099 PAPLPI
+3099 APLPI
-3105 ANSTNAYIQYHEG
+3105 TSSTGAYIQYHEG
-3118 QQLSNFQTFSCTPH
+3118 QPLTNFQTFSCTPH

-3163 HVTNSRDDTPPTE
+3163 HVTSSRDDTPPTE
-3176 PTPPVSHHSAP
+3176 PPSQPTPPTSHSAS
-3187 AESLTASSHT
+3187 AENSTAPLHS

>member
-1 MPRCYNDSK
+1 MKNSDWLILLCVVYYALCRSLCSGLNLRQPVIHLSYDSRITAETIDFK
-10 TVSSVNSS
+10 PVS
-18 HKHSDDIVLTQT
+18 DYGLGL
-30 RAFSIGSQLEVDED
+30 SIG
-44 PPLVEKSHR
+44 
-53 RLRCDLSPVP
+53 
-63 TNTNSNLNIKL
+63 
-74 LNLKSDKGNRQDHQV
+74 LKFNQSGSDKGNRQDHQV

-831 DESVDVYAFGMCML
+831 DESVD
-845 EMATS
+845 
-850 EYPYS
+850 
-855 ECTGPAQI
+855 
-863 YKRVVSGVKP
+863 GVKP

-1164 FPQVP
+1164 FP
-1169 QQQMS
+1169 
-1174 QQPMPQQQ
+1174 
-1182 ISQQSIPQ
+1182 
-1190 QQIPQQPMPQQQMP
+1190 
-1204 QQQMQQQQQ
+1204 
-1213 QQQQQQHVHQQ
+1213 
-1224 PQQYIQLNQM
+1224 
-1234 SVPQPIPHQVQQQM
+1234 
-1248 QPQMQML
+1248 
-1255 SQQQHMHQQLQ
+1255 
-1266 HAQQQQYAQPQ
+1266 
-1277 IQHVQQ
+1277 
-1283 IHQHSIGS
+1283 QHSIGS

-1663 HSLDTAKVR
+1663 HSLDTAK
-1672 HGSLTRQSSHRSSYK
+1672 
-1687 VHRRHRSRD
+1687 RD

>member
-10 TVSSVNSS
+10 TVSSVSNNC
-18 HKHSDDIVLTQT
+18 KHSTDDIILTQSH
-30 RAFSIGSQLEVDED
+30 AFSIGSQLNVDED
-44 PPLVEKSHR
+44 PSVVEKSHR

-63 TNTNSNLNIKL
+63 TSTNSNLNIKL
-74 LNLKSDKGNRQDHQV
+74 LGLKSDKGTRQDHQV
-89 STGSGGYRERETK
+89 STGSGGHREKNRETK
-102 KKAAIG
+102 KRAAIG
-108 NTVRGIL
+108 NTVRGFF

-123 RYETNRQRSSGGSG
+123 RYETNRQRSSGGTG

-143 CPKLVASGSSTQ
+143 CPKLVASGGTGSQ

-165 ASQESGGPCTVVTTQ
+165 ASQESGGPCAVVTTQ
-180 RIHGHAHNHKRQ
+180 RIHAHNHKRQ
-192 RKLSIVAQAGP
+192 RKLAIVAQAGP

-224 KKQIRTQRHDQ
+224 KKQIRAQRHDQ
-235 STDSLSVTSN
+235 STDSLSITSN
-245 GLTTS
+245 GLSTS
-250 SPSSRKKVLSTLRI
+250 SPSSKKKVLSALRI
-264 SEKSSTQS
+264 SDRSSTQS
-272 VNSPSLD
+272 VNSSSLD

-291 AITATEN
+291 AIAATEN
-298 VFAIPGSSSTP
+298 AFATPGSSSTP
-309 STPISKVKQTKF
+309 STPISKVKSAKF
-321 GKNEANVEHNSL
+321 SKDEEANVARDIL
-333 AECTDLS
+333 AERTDS
-340 ENAAD
+340 SRNAAD
-345 VQHVILAEFD
+345 VQHVILNEFEQRNVMP
-355 KKTASIKQ
+355 IKPS
-363 VATHKSI
+363 VVHEFHAV
-370 NQEVI
+370 NQESI
-375 ANHKQKSLSGSI
+375 INDKQKSLLSSTLGARSISNNDQKVLKHKNTNSG
-387 VNAKSIN
+387 
-394 SNEQKIP
+394 
-401 KYKNPNSVEK
+401 EK
-411 MIEHHSN
+411 MIEHHSS
-418 KNIETVNLE
+418 KDVESTNIEKDVN
-427 KNLDTTSI
+427 DTMISTEI
-435 DMNIT
+435 EMNST
-440 SSNNKDK
+440 NDNSEGKQAKSRESVGYTDSGDNGADK
-447 ETKDRKSMEC
+447 ETTEPLNT
-457 ADGGDIVGKDTD
+457 V
-469 TIDATKTISSDKI
+469 SSDKKEKI
-482 DVESN
+482 SRVKSSTGL
-487 AEVSEEVIKSSRFV
+487 SEEVIKSSRFV
-501 TSKVLEEVT
+501 TSKVLEEIT
-510 ETETKT
+510 DADTKT
-516 ADVEKV
+516 VDVEKEV
-522 EEEERVTIYEDD
+522 EEERVTIYDD

-558 PPLDTEMEE
+558 PPLDTEMGEV
-567 MQNKNIRDEAKIGE
+567 QNTNLRDETEIRE

-586 IVAQE
+586 IVTQE

-606 KVDEKL
+606 KADEKL

-639 EEKAIGISPDGRFL
+639 EEKAVGISPDGRFL

-928 ADIELS
+928 ADMEQS

-956 AIQFDFDIQAD
+956 AIQFDFDIQTD

-1011 EEKERLDRETDATT
+1011 EEKERLDRETAATAT
-1025 NTAENMLQQQL
+1025 EVTAANAANAENLLQQQL

-1049 QQQIQS
+1049 QQQQQIQS
-1055 NIGIQIQN
+1055 NISMQMQN
-1063 QVPIQLQQTQIPLQQ
+1063 PVPMQLQQTQMPIQQ
-1078 QQLQSAAQQAQQHN
+1078 QQLQSTGQQAQQHN
-1092 LQPQQVQ
+1092 LQAQQVQ

-1107 QQQTSVVQPQQAQQI
+1107 QQQTSVVQSQQAQQM

-1137 YPQHMSQ
+1137 QQYPQHVPQSL
-1144 NLSTNSP
+1144 NANSP

-1169 QQQMS
+1169 QQM
-1174 QQPMPQQQ
+1174 
-1182 ISQQSIPQ
+1182 
-1190 QQIPQQPMPQQQMP
+1190 
-1204 QQQMQQQQQ
+1204 
-1213 QQQQQQHVHQQ
+1213 QQQQQQHVQQ
-1224 PQQYIQLNQM
+1224 LQQQQYIQLNQM
-1234 SVPQPIPHQVQQQM
+1234 SVPQQIPHQIQQQM

-1255 SQQQHMHQQLQ
+1255 SQQQQQQMHQQLQQ
-1266 HAQQQQYAQPQ
+1266 HAQQQQYATQSQ
-1277 IQHVQQ
+1277 LQHVQQ
-1283 IHQHSIGS
+1283 LHQQHTVGS
-1291 PPVQNQQYYQQNPTG
+1291 PSVQSQQYYQQNAAG
-1306 SSGYVSANSLYQQTM
+1306 SSGYVSAGSLYQQTM

-1343 STQTATQIYSHTNLS
+1343 STQTATQIYSHTSLP
-1358 AAAVP
+1358 AGAMP
-1363 ASSQSYIQPT
+1363 ASSQSQYIPST
-1373 AQVQASIPS
+1373 GQVQTSIPS
-1382 AINVNN
+1382 GISVNN
-1388 SSAVTQ
+1388 TSAVTH
-1394 VMQNVPTSTI
+1394 MQNVPTSTI
-1404 PNMQSASTLLSNAG
+1404 PNIQSAPALLGNTG
-1418 HQPQSQQ
+1418 PQPQSQQ
-1425 NILMQMQYSQSASV
+1425 NILVQMQYSQNANV
-1439 MPNSISV
+1439 MPNSISI
-1446 TPVANVSAQSST
+1446 TPNIANVSAQSST
-1458 NLQQQHFLPST
+1458 NLQQQHQHFLSNT
-1469 EQCPTTDRSSLIKQD
+1469 DQCPTTDRSSLIKQD
-1484 TMDSIQS
+1484 TMDSVLS
-1491 LPPDAPITL
+1491 LPPDLPINL
-1500 QQDQIIAPTAATSVT
+1500 QQDQIATPAPVTTGVAQQSVA
-1515 QQQQQQPVVSND
+1515 SND
-1527 GITPENSE
+1527 GVTPENSE
-1535 SVTTSE
+1535 SVPASE
-1541 RSRVKRSGT
+1541 RSRIKRTGT

-1633 TRTLPLVAHGP
+1633 TRALPLVAHGP

-1663 HSLDTAKVR
+1663 HSLDTAK
-1672 HGSLTRQSSHRSSYK
+1672 
-1687 VHRRHRSRD
+1687 RD

-1718 STSLEKQ
+1718 NTSLEKQ
-1725 QVAQTTDSQAGA
+1725 QVAQTPDSQAGA

-1772 SVVSATSAETIMET
+1772 TIVSATSAETVVEAQ
-1786 HHNIQDDANNSTLK
+1786 HNIQDDASNSAFK
-1800 SYQMSTAHVQTQ
+1800 SYQTTTTHAQTQ
-1812 IQNTTM
+1812 IQDTIVSAS
-1818 NASHTNETS
+1818 NASEAS
-1827 KESQELDVVDI
+1827 KESQEQQDGVD
-1838 KEYETAVKETS
+1838 VKESGITKEINAA
-1849 TSDVT
+1849 DVAA
-1854 VEISSLTV
+1854 EISTLTV
-1862 PTPVRKVSR
+1862 PTPMRKVSR
-1871 FLVSPVAEQKNITT
+1871 FLVSPVTEQKNIAL
-1885 EEESFT
+1885 EGESSAGESIDR
-1891 TNENTDRANITTSQ
+1891 TNIAMSAS
-1905 LMPQSVG
+1905 QSVAP
-1912 SVASAEP
+1912 VTNAELILKNEEQINHTEANVLEIQSATTHEQTNNNETIVQNIP
-1919 VLKSEDHVEVSVI
+1919 Y
-1932 EAQAIALQEKALQE
+1932 AI
-1946 KSNNVE
+1946 
-1952 TAQGVQGIQFNT
+1952 
-1964 VEQTDS
+1964 EQTDS
-1970 SQQVLQ
+1970 AQQILQ
-1976 KGQQSI
+1976 PGQQSI
-1982 GLQNIIQVQ
+1982 GLQQSIIQMQ
-1991 TLQQVTGHIQ
+1991 TLQQVTGHVQ

-2007 QSKQHTII
+2007 QSNQHTII

-2021 TSQQT
+2021 TSQQIPPA
-2026 SQQMPQTSVQNFV
+2026 SMQHFV
-2039 PVNTQKE
+2039 PVNSQE
-2046 LQSQSLHTTSG
+2046 LQPQPLHSNG
-2057 IVQQAQYQNQT
+2057 IVQTQAQYPNQAM
-2068 IVQPGLV
+2068 IQPNV
-2075 IQQQQQQ
+2075 VMQPPQQ
-2082 QIPIQQNVMQPHI
+2082 QIPIQQGIMQMHVQAEQMQVQRPVVQQQFI
-2095 QTEHQHQSQQMQ
+2095 PQQMQ
-2107 TQRPP
+2107 PP
-2112 TVQQFVPQQVQPQA
+2112 T
-2126 QQYVMLSGPMQPIQP
+2126 QQYVMLSGHMQPVQST
-2141 ANLDDRSR
+2141 LMDDRNR
-2149 RLPSLS
+2149 RVSSLS
-2155 TNVSIDSQISEVS
+2155 TASNVSTDSQILESS
-2168 GISEEKRQTLIATNT
+2168 GIVEEKRQGVNTTNIPVT
-2183 PIAHTQHVQQVI
+2183 HMQHIQVV
-2195 SQDMPS
+2195 SQDIPG
-2201 TMPLAQGTVETAQQL
+2201 TMPLPQSAIETTQSHQ
-2216 QTVLTHSNVQHVPGT
+2216 NVQHVPGT
-2231 LVLPVSQV
+2231 MPPSMPVPASA
-2239 SLPVHPVVAAD
+2239 HPVAAAD
-2250 VSTPKI
+2250 ISTPKVPV
-2256 ITKTKEVSS
+2256 KTKEMSS

-2278 SNPKSKSAT
+2278 SNPKSKSVT
-2287 PHPLTSHEQPT
+2287 PHPLTNHEPAA
-2298 VVSNVTAPTLVEHK
+2298 VPNVAASASVDYK

-2325 EANQLQVQPSIHNYQ
+2325 EASQLQIQPPIQHNYQ
-2340 GQVMQQIYQ
+2340 GQIVHQGYQ

-2356 AFQGQQL
+2356 AFQNQQV
-2363 LHQGQTQPIPQS
+2363 LHQNQVQPIPQS
-2375 VPLTISQQIDAQSQ
+2375 VPLTIPQQIDAQSQ
-2389 MVQSLQSVSSQM
+2389 MVQSILQSVSTQST
-2401 SAQGKWIV
+2401 AQGNWIV
-2409 SSNQTPLQQPMRH
+2409 TNQTPLQQPIRH
-2422 VQPSQL
+2422 VQPNQL
-2428 QSLQNQPQLQQI
+2428 QPLPNQLQLQQI
-2440 PVQPQ
+2440 PLQPQ
-2445 TIQEQQHSESSI
+2445 MHQQIMQDQQHSESPAI
-2457 VSDQSHLHLK
+2457 LDQSHLHLK
-2467 LPEQHSMKPLEAETS
+2467 LPEQHLAKSSEIENLES
-2482 ESLNSNCIRRT
+2482 SSSNCIRRA

-2499 LMSEN
+2499 LTSEN
-2504 ENSSHDVTPEHTFV
+2504 ENSSHDVTPEHTLV
-2518 ESIDSAV
+2518 ESIDSTSI
-2525 LVQQQLPQQ
+2525 LQQQLSQSQQ
-2534 QLQQQQHR
+2534 QQQQHR

-2550 DKVSDISSISSIG
+2550 DKMSDINCV
-2563 SGTGPQTIA
+2563 GTVGGGAGPQTIA

-2598 PATPHNHQIVGGYDA
+2598 PATPHNNQVVGGYDA

-2618 QQKLGN
+2618 QQKLYN
-2624 IGMPVSCTNAT
+2624 IGVPVSSANAA

-2648 VLTDTQVDA
+2648 ILTDTQAD
-2657 TVEGSVVTQENSS
+2657 TTIEGSTITQDSS
-2670 TLTLSQNNTEYPL
+2670 GALSQTNVECSL
-2683 DSPTPGVP
+2683 DSPTPGAP
-2691 AGPENMSP
+2691 TGSENMSP
-2699 SKENVKIR
+2699 SKENVKMR
-2707 TQRPG
+2707 AQRPG

-2727 RGSIFTTIPTQP
+2727 RGSVFSAAPNQP
-2739 LTPPITVINS
+2739 LTPPTS
-2749 VHMQQPVQ
+2749 VQ
-2757 TLLTTAPP
+2757 TQQSVQNLLTTVQPV
-2765 ISTVP
+2765 SVVP
-2770 IATVTPSI
+2770 VATVTPNI
-2778 VTPRSD
+2778 VTPRSG
-2784 TNTPVQ
+2784 TNTPIQ
-2790 PELQDN
+2790 AELQDA

-2804 QPTRKISRFVVSKVA
+2804 QPIRKISRFVVSKVA
-2819 GPPAHNNATVNQQQP
+2819 GPPTHGNAAINQQQVV
-2834 TDIARSLPQQA
+2834 DAARSQLQQT
-2845 EELKISERQNIPSHT
+2845 EELKILERQNILSHHT

-2865 VPVQVLHSRENSVP
+2865 VSAQILHSRENSVP
-2879 PIVQTTH
+2879 PTVQAIH
-2886 STNILNIEPEKE
+2886 GTNISNIEPEKE

-2914 KRQTLELETLQ
+2914 KRQTSELETLQ
-2925 RRHREELERFQQH
+2925 RRHREELERFQQQ
-2938 QLQLLIQQQQ
+2938 QLQLLIQQQ
-2948 QASALHQHQHHPLL
+2948 ASALHHQHHPLL

-2971 GSRIPG
+2971 GPRIPG
-2977 AEDYLMIS
+2977 MEDYLMFG

-2990 PLQKGPNNNYPDTD
+2990 PLQKGPNNYPDTD

-3041 PSENMQSIV
+3041 PSENMQSVV
-3050 SQQSNNCSNDITEGI
+3050 SQQSNNCSNDISESI
-3065 DTTHSPAVNNSTTQ
+3065 DTTHSTAVGNPTQ

-3091 VSSAIGAL
+3091 IPSTTGPLSA
-3099 PAPLPI
+3099 PAPLSIPG
-3105 ANSTNAYIQYHEG
+3105 ATSAYIQYHEG
-3118 QQLSNFQTFSCTPH
+3118 QPLPNFQTFSCTPH

-3138 AGYRLIYAPSTGTT
+3138 AGYRLIYTPPTT
-3152 QSQPATPAATS
+3152 QSQPATPATS
-3163 HVTNSRDDTPPTE
+3163 HVTSSSRDDTPPTAE
-3176 PTPPVSHHSAP
+3176 PHYSTTVENSMIPPSHS
-3187 AESLTASSHT
+3187 